1 MAKSNVSDNAPLSRF
16 GVLVAQLESIVAS
29 ASQKNPD
36 PLLCF
41 EILSDLISAL
51 DEEPKESILVW
62 QRKCEDALYSLV
74 TLGARRPVRHLASV
88 AMAKIISKGDSISIY
103 SRASSLQGF
112 LSDGKR
118 SDPQRVAGAAQC
130 LGELYRHF
138 GRKITSGLFETTVIV
153 TKLVKFNEDFVRQ
166 EAFILLHNALEGC
179 GGTAAATAYSEA
191 YRLITRFSTLDK
203 SFVVRIAA
211 ARCLKAFSNIGGPG
225 LGTSEFDTLASYCV
239 KGIEDSESSV
249 RDAFAEALGSLLALG
264 MHPEAQ
270 VQPRGKG
277 PFPPAKKLEGGLQ
290 RHLIIPFTKAV
301 GSRARNKRFGL
312 ALSWVFFLQ
321 AIRIKY
327 LDPDSELQDY
337 SLHVIDMLRGDSS
350 IDAHALACVL
360 YILRV
365 GVIDQMM
372 EPSQRSF
379 SVFLGKQ
386 LQSSDASP
394 SMKIVALRALSYTLK
409 TLGEVPNE
417 FREFFDDTV
426 GAALSHFLDLVR
438 VEAALTLRALAE
450 VDPTCVGGLTSYAVT
465 TVNALRESLSFEKGG
480 KLMNDLASLHGQ
492 AATLAALVSISPG
505 LSLGYPAR
513 LPRSV
518 LEVSKKMLTESR
530 RNITV
535 SSSEKEAG
543 WLLLSSLLNSMPKE
557 EFGDQDFDIL
567 ILWTDVFTGNPEQ
580 LIKQPTVLKS
590 TLSVLSAAIDALT
603 AFVRRFVSYDDGI
616 LLQPV
621 LANLRSA
628 LSYVSAMANK
638 RLPDVKT
645 LVDILIIRILIAYQS
660 IPDPLAY
667 KSEHQQILQLC
678 TAPYRDPSGFEES
691 SCLKALL
698 DKRDAWLGPWIPG
711 RDCFEDELRYFQG
724 GEDGLAPSVWES
736 KVSSFP
742 LPETVKKTLV
752 NQMVVCFGIMFA
764 SQDSNGMLSLLL
776 VIQQCM
782 KAGKKQQWRTASL
795 TNICAGLLAG
805 LKALHTLRPQQL
817 GTEVLSTG
825 QAIFQSILTEGE
837 ICASQRRA
845 ACEGLGLLARLGN
858 DIFTARM
865 TRVLLGDL
873 SGITDPNYGGSIAL
887 ALGCIHHSAGGMA
900 LSTLVPATVSSVS
913 SLAKSPVLGLKIWAL
928 HGLLLTIEAAGLSFV
943 SHVQAALGLALDILL
958 TEESG
963 WIDLS
968 QAIGRLINAIVAVL
982 GPELSPGSIL
992 FSRCKSVIAE
1002 ISSWQEIPTLLE
1014 SVCFTQQLILFAPQ
1028 AVSVHSHVK
1037 NLLLTL
1043 ASRQPIIRRLSV
1055 STLRHLIE
1063 KDPVSVIDE
1072 QIEGNLF
1079 QMLDEETDSEIGNL
1093 IRSTLT
1099 RLLYATCPSR
1109 PSRWMSI
1116 CRNMALAASAGRS
1129 AETNSSENDPA
1140 NTENLGN
1147 DDEDMVS
1154 NSSGKSLRANPD
1166 KDKTLRYRTR
1176 IFAAEC
1182 LSLLP
1187 EAVGKDAAHFDLS
1200 LARKLASNRQSSGDW
1215 LVLQLQELISLAYQI
1230 STIQFENMRPI
1241 GVGLLGS
1248 ILEKFKLV
1256 ADPELPGHLLLEQYQ
1271 AQLVSA
1277 VRTALDA
1284 YSGPVLLEAGLQ
1296 LATKIMTS
1304 GIISSDQVAVK
1315 RIFSLLSR
1323 PLNEFNELYYPSFA
1337 EWVTSKI
1344 KIRLLAAHASL
1355 KCYIFTFLRKHHG
1368 EVPVEF
1374 EALLPLFSKSS
1385 DLLGRYWI
1393 QVLRGYSYVCVCQNL
1408 KRSYSFL
1415 DEIPSHTVSRRL
1427 QPCLEEAWPVI
1438 LQALVLDA
1446 IPVNH
1451 SVEGFSDSSLI
1462 SKHRMV
1468 TLEVADYQFLW
1479 GFAVLVLFQGM
1490 HPVSDTQV
1498 IPFGSSKI
1506 KYSRDS
1512 SIKESSF
1519 QGLKLYEIALPIFQ
1533 SLCAERFFTSG
1544 FLSIDLCQEVLQVF
1558 SFSFHMDSSWDI
1570 LAISVVQ
1577 QISQNCPKEFFESE
1591 QFAYSTIELCLGYL
1605 FKILHRHNEI
1615 SPDDDIWDS
1624 LLSPLFISIKT
1635 LVTRFELKYRL
1646 NSAPLAFLL
1655 SGYKCIRQ
1663 VPTDAYLPKA
1673 LEIVKSTNEL
1683 MLELTRTSSQKPS
1696 TDATNFVAD
1705 SSVPLRA
1712 IFGACLHMVDDLT
1725 KDCINGINLVDNK
1738 RSGLRKLLQLKL
1750 AFCLEQLF
1758 SLAKLAYEFDCP
1770 GDETDTNS
1778 ICIAML
1784 KSCHT
1789 SIATVV
1795 RDSNMQVQATALQV
1809 LKSLVQRYNNPEE
1822 KCFVIFFVG
1831 ELSGDIVSL
1840 MQRALLK
1847 PMNKESVVIAG
1858 ECLRLIMLLQTH
1870 SNVDEL
1876 QKGFMRLF
1884 LESILVVFS
1893 KTSDGVSQEVLELRA
1908 VAVRLVSH
1916 LAQLSSS
1923 AVHFKDVLLSLPT
1936 THRQQL
1942 QDIIR
1947 ASVSQ
1952 DSALPK
1958 PKALVPP
1965 MDIKLPAPVVATP
1978 EKAASSADIIKAE
1991 TLSTVPTPSNQ
2002 LSSVE
2007 SGMQEENDEDND
2019 DDDDDDDDWDTFQSF
2034 PASTNP
2040 EGSESKTESI
2050 AEEEPGLL
2058 GSFSFQDDKPLA
2070 KEADDQRLA
2079 SDPASDTTG
2088 EDSVDKSKVVEEETV
2103 EPSLI
2108 EEALTTEKDKTS
2120 SEDHLVE
2127 MEEESVE
2134 SKRSETENPEGSE
2147 SKTESIAEEE
2157 PGFLGSLSFQDDES
2171 NEKIHSPLAEEADDQ
2186 HLASDPASETTG
2198 EDFVDK
2204 IKVVEEETVEPSLI
2218 EEALTI
2224 EKDKTSSEDHFV
2236 GMKEESVESKSNEIE
2251 NTGIGI
2257 KLPSPEADTPA
2268 LDDTSDDLEPQQ
2280 FQKSLEDDQYKSG
2293 NERVEAGV
2301 VVSDKTTAENK
2312 SEED

>member
-1 MAKSNVSDNAPLSRF
+1 MAKNNAIDNVPLSRF
-16 GVLVAQLESIVAS
+16 DVLVAQLESIVAS

-41 EILSDLISAL
+41 EILSDLIIAI
-51 DEEPKESILVW
+51 DEEPKESLLVT

-88 AMAKIISKGDSISIY
+88 AMAKIISSGDSISIY

-112 LSDGKR
+112 LSDVKR

-166 EAFILLHNALEGC
+166 EAFILLQSALEGC

-191 YRLITRFSTLDK
+191 YRLITRFSTSEK
-203 SFVVRIAA
+203 SFVVRIAV

-225 LGTSEFDTLASYCV
+225 LGASEFDTLASYCV
-239 KGIEDSESSV
+239 KGIEDPESSV

-264 MHPEAQ
+264 MHPEVH

-290 RHLIIPFTKAV
+290 RHLILPFTKAI
-301 GSRARNKRFGL
+301 GSRAKNTRFGL

-321 AIRIKY
+321 ANRIRY
-327 LDPDSELQDY
+327 LDSDSELQDY
-337 SLHVIDMLRGDSS
+337 SLHVMDMLRGGSS

-386 LQSSDASP
+386 LQSSNASP
-394 SMKIVALRALSYTLK
+394 SMKIVALRALSFTLK
-409 TLGEVPNE
+409 TLGEVPHE
-417 FREFFDDTV
+417 FKEFFDDTV
-426 GAALSHFLDLVR
+426 GASLSHFLDLVR

-450 VDPTCVGGLTSYAVT
+450 VDPTCVGGLTSFAVT
-465 TVNALRESLSFEKGG
+465 TLNALRESLSFEKGE
-480 KLMNDLASLHGQ
+480 KLKTDLASLHGQ

-530 RNITV
+530 RNVTV
-535 SSSEKEAG
+535 ASSEKEAG

-567 ILWTDVFTGNPEQ
+567 ILWTDVFTGNPEH
-580 LIKQPTVLKS
+580 LIKQQADLKS
-590 TLSVLSAAIDALT
+590 TLSVWSAAIDALT
-603 AFVRRFVSYDDGI
+603 AFVRRFVSCNDGI

-628 LSYVSAMANK
+628 LSSVSTMANK
-638 RLPDVKT
+638 RFSDVKT
-645 LVDILIIRILIAYQS
+645 LVDTLIIRILIAYQS

-667 KSEHQQILQLC
+667 KSEHQKIIQLC
-678 TAPYRDPSGFEES
+678 TTPYRDPSGCEES

-711 RDCFEDELRYFQG
+711 RDWFEDELRYFQG

-752 NQMVVCFGIMFA
+752 NQMVLCFGIMFA
-764 SQDSNGMLSLLL
+764 SQDSQGMLSLLS

-782 KAGKKQQWRTASL
+782 KAGKKQHWRTASL

-805 LKALHTLRPQQL
+805 LKALYALRPQQL
-817 GTEVLSTG
+817 TTEVLSSG
-825 QAIFQSILTEGE
+825 QTIFQNILTEGD

-865 TRVLLGDL
+865 TRGLLGDL

-900 LSTLVPATVSSVS
+900 LSSLVPATVSSVS
-913 SLAKSPVLGLKIWAL
+913 SLAKTSVLGLKIWAL

-968 QAIGRLINAIVAVL
+968 QGIGRLINAIVAVL

-1028 AVSVHSHVK
+1028 AVSVHLHVK
-1037 NLLLTL
+1037 NLLMTL

-1072 QIEGNLF
+1072 QIEDNLF

-1093 IRSTLT
+1093 IRSTLI

-1129 AETNSSENDPA
+1129 AETNIAENDLA
-1140 NTENLGN
+1140 NTGENLGD

-1154 NSSGKSLRANPD
+1154 SSTGKSRRTNPD

-1176 IFAAEC
+1176 VFAAEC

-1187 EAVGKDAAHFDLS
+1187 EAVGNDAAHFDIL
-1200 LARKLASNRQSSGDW
+1200 LARKLAADRQSSGDW

-1230 STIQFENMRPI
+1230 STIQFENMRPV
-1241 GVGLLGS
+1241 GVGLLS
-1248 ILEKFKLV
+1248 TILEKFKLV

-1284 YSGPVLLEAGLQ
+1284 NSGPALLEAGLQ

-1323 PLNEFNELYYPSFA
+1323 PLTDFNELYYPSFA

-1393 QVLRGYSYVCVCQNL
+1393 QVLRGYSYGCLCQNL
-1408 KRSYSFL
+1408 KRSQCSFL
-1415 DEIPSHTVSRRL
+1415 DEIPPHTVSRRL

-1446 IPVNH
+1446 MPVYH
-1451 SVEGFSDSSLI
+1451 SVEEFSDSSLI
-1462 SKHRMV
+1462 SRHRMV
-1468 TLEVADYQFLW
+1468 TLEVEDYQFLW

-1490 HPVSDTQV
+1490 HPASNTQV
-1498 IPFGSSKI
+1498 IPFSSAKI
-1506 KYSRDS
+1506 KCSGDS
-1512 SIKESSF
+1512 TINESSF
-1519 QGLKLYEIALPIFQ
+1519 QGLELYEIVLPIFQ
-1533 SLCAERFFTSG
+1533 SLSAERFFTSG
-1544 FLSIDLCQEVLQVF
+1544 FVSVDLCQELLQVF
-1558 SFSFHMDSSWDI
+1558 SYSFHMDSSWDI
-1570 LAISVVQ
+1570 LAVSVVQ
-1577 QISQNCPKEFFESE
+1577 EISQNCPKDFLESE

-1615 SPDDDIWDS
+1615 SPDDDIWDN

-1635 LVTRFELKYRL
+1635 IVTRFELKHHL
-1646 NSAPLAFLL
+1646 NSASLALLL
-1655 SGYKCIRQ
+1655 SGYKCIRE
-1663 VPTDAYLPKA
+1663 VPTDAYLSKS

-1683 MLELTRTSSQKPS
+1683 LLELTRASSQKPS
-1696 TDATNFVAD
+1696 TDGTNFAAD
-1705 SSVPLRA
+1705 SSVHIRA
-1712 IFGACLHMVDDLT
+1712 IFGACLHMVGDLT
-1725 KDCINGINLVDNK
+1725 KDCINGIHLVDNK

-1750 AFCLEQLF
+1750 VFCLEQLF

-1770 GDETDTNS
+1770 VDETNTNS

-1784 KSCHT
+1784 KSCQT
-1789 SIATVV
+1789 SIAAVMK
-1795 RDSNMQVQATALQV
+1795 DSNVQVQATVLQV
-1809 LKSLVQRYNNPEE
+1809 LKSLVQRYKNPEE
-1822 KCFVIFFVG
+1822 KNFAVFFVG
-1831 ELSGDIVSL
+1831 ELVGDIVSL

-1858 ECLRLIMLLQTH
+1858 ECLRFIMLLQTH
-1870 SNVDEL
+1870 SITDEI
-1876 QKGFMRLF
+1876 QRGFMSLF
-1884 LESILVVFS
+1884 LEVVLVVFS
-1893 KTSDGVSQEVLELRA
+1893 KTSDGVSQEVLELRN

-1916 LAQLSSS
+1916 LAQLPLS
-1923 AVHFKDVLLSLPT
+1923 AVHFKEVLLSLPA

-1947 ASVSQ
+1947 ASVSK

-1958 PKALVPP
+1958 PKSLVPP
-1965 MDIKLPAPVVATP
+1965 MDIRLPAPMVATP
-1978 EKAASSADIIKAE
+1978 EKVSSTADMVKAE
-1991 TLSTVPTPSNQ
+1991 VLPTVPASFNQ
-2002 LSSVE
+2002 VSTIE
-2007 SGMQEENDEDND
+2007 SGIDEENEEYEEE
-2019 DDDDDDDDWDTFQSF
+2019 DDDDDDWDTFQSF
-2034 PASTNP
+2034 PASTNL
-2040 EGSESKTESI
+2040 EGPESKTESVP
-2050 AEEEPGLL
+2050 EEEPDLPGSSSIQDNESNTSLL
-2058 GSFSFQDDKPLA
+2058 A
-2070 KEADDQRLA
+2070 EEADDQNLA
-2079 SDPASDTTG
+2079 SDHHAADTTREDSNDKSKEVEEETVEPCFTTREDSVDKSNEVEEETVKSCFTTREDSVDTSKEVEEETVEPCFTTREDSVDKSNAVEEETVESCFTTR
-2088 EDSVDKSKVVEEETV
+2088 EDSVDKSKEVEEETV
-2103 EPSLI
+2103 EPCLI
-2108 EEALTTEKDKTS
+2108 EEALTSQNDKTLS
-2120 SEDHLVE
+2120 DEHPLE
-2127 MEEESVE
+2127 MKEQSVE
-2134 SKRSETENPEGSE
+2134 SKNLESENIGTDTKLDSTE
-2147 SKTESIAEEE
+2147 
-2157 PGFLGSLSFQDDES
+2157 LD
-2171 NEKIHSPLAEEADDQ
+2171 SPAPD
-2186 HLASDPASETTG
+2186 
-2198 EDFVDK
+2198 
-2204 IKVVEEETVEPSLI
+2204 
-2218 EEALTI
+2218 
-2224 EKDKTSSEDHFV
+2224 
-2236 GMKEESVESKSNEIE
+2236 
-2251 NTGIGI
+2251 
-2257 KLPSPEADTPA
+2257 
-2268 LDDTSDDLEPQQ
+2268 DDLEPQQ
-2280 FQKSLEDDQYKSG
+2280 IQTSVEDESSKEHVGADVIVTEQ
-2293 NERVEAGV
+2293 
-2301 VVSDKTTAENK
+2301 TMAENK

>member
-1 MAKSNVSDNAPLSRF
+1 MAKNIATDNVPLSRF

-88 AMAKIISKGDSISIY
+88 AMAKIISNGDSISIY

-112 LSDGKR
+112 LSDSKR

-166 EAFILLHNALEGC
+166 DAFILLHNALDGC

-191 YRLITRFSTLDK
+191 YRLITRFSTFDK

-211 ARCLKAFSNIGGPG
+211 ARCLKVFSNIGGPG
-225 LGTSEFDTLASYCV
+225 LGTSEFDTLASYCL

-249 RDAFAEALGSLLALG
+249 REAFAEALGSLLALG
-264 MHPEAQ
+264 MHPEAH

-290 RHLIIPFTKAV
+290 RHLVLPFTKAV
-301 GSRARNKRFGL
+301 GPRARNKRFGL

-321 AIRIKY
+321 ANRIRY
-327 LDPDSELQDY
+327 LGPDSELQDY
-337 SLHVIDMLRGDSS
+337 SLLAMDMLRGDSS

-409 TLGEVPNE
+409 TLGEVPQE

-426 GAALSHFLDLVR
+426 GAASSHFLDLVR

-465 TVNALRESLSFEKGG
+465 TINALRESLSFEKGG
-480 KLMNDLASLHGQ
+480 KLKTDLASLHGQ

-513 LPRSV
+513 LPSSV

-530 RNITV
+530 RNFTV
-535 SSSEKEAG
+535 ASSEKEAG

-580 LIKQPTVLKS
+580 LIKQHAELES
-590 TLSVLSAAIDALT
+590 TLRVWSAAVDALT
-603 AFVRRFVSYDDGI
+603 AFVRRFVSCGDGI

-645 LVDILIIRILIAYQS
+645 LVDTLIIRVLIAYQS
-660 IPDPLAY
+660 IPDALAY
-667 KSEHQQILQLC
+667 KSEHQQIIQLC

-711 RDCFEDELRYFQG
+711 RDWFEDELRYFQG
-724 GEDGLAPSVWES
+724 GEDGLPPSVWES

-752 NQMVVCFGIMFA
+752 NQMVLCFGIMFA
-764 SQDSNGMLSLLL
+764 SQDSHGMLSLLSI
-776 VIQQCM
+776 IQQCM
-782 KAGKKQQWRTASL
+782 KARKKQQWRTSSL
-795 TNICAGLLAG
+795 TNICAGLLTG
-805 LKALHTLRPQQL
+805 LKALHSLRSQQL
-817 GTEVLSTG
+817 ETEVLSTV
-825 QAIFQSILTEGE
+825 QAIFQNILKEGD

-865 TRVLLGDL
+865 TRVLLGEL
-873 SGITDPNYGGSIAL
+873 NGITDPNYGGSIAL

-913 SLAKSPVLGLKIWAL
+913 SLAKTPVLGLKIWAL

-958 TEESG
+958 GEESG

-968 QAIGRLINAIVAVL
+968 QGIGRLINAIVAVL

-1014 SVCFTQQLILFAPQ
+1014 SVRFTQQLILFAPQ

-1043 ASRQPIIRRLSV
+1043 TSRQPIIRRLSV

-1093 IRSTLT
+1093 IRSTLI

-1109 PSRWMSI
+1109 PSRWISI
-1116 CRNMALAASAGRS
+1116 CRNMALATSTGRS
-1129 AETNSSENDPA
+1129 AETNSTENDPSSA
-1140 NTENLGN
+1140 RDNLGD

-1154 NSSGKSLRANPD
+1154 RSSGKSSHANLD
-1166 KDKTLRYRTR
+1166 KDKALRYRTR
-1176 IFAAEC
+1176 DFAAEC

-1187 EAVGKDAAHFDLS
+1187 EAVGTDAAHFDLS
-1200 LARKLASNRQSSGDW
+1200 LARKLASVTQSSGDW

-1241 GVGLLGS
+1241 GVGLLS
-1248 ILEKFKLV
+1248 TILEKFKLV

-1284 YSGPVLLEAGLQ
+1284 NSGPVLLEAGLQ

-1323 PLNEFNELYYPSFA
+1323 PLNDFNELYYPSFA

-1344 KIRLLAAHASL
+1344 KIRLLTAHASL

-1393 QVLRGYSYVCVCQNL
+1393 QVLRGYSYVCLFQNP
-1408 KRSYSFL
+1408 KRSQFSIL
-1415 DEIPSHTVSRRL
+1415 DEIPPHTVSRRL
-1427 QPCLEEAWPVI
+1427 QPCLDEAWPVI

-1451 SVEGFSDSSLI
+1451 SVEEFSDRSLI
-1462 SKHRMV
+1462 SRHRMV
-1468 TLEVADYQFLW
+1468 TLEVEDYQFLW

-1490 HPVSDTQV
+1490 HPGSNTQA
-1498 IPFGSSKI
+1498 IPFGSTKI
-1506 KYSRDS
+1506 KNSGDS

-1519 QGLKLYEIALPIFQ
+1519 QGLKLHEIALPVFL
-1533 SLCAERFFTSG
+1533 SLSAERFFSSG
-1544 FLSIDLCQEVLQVF
+1544 FLSIDLCQELLQVF
-1558 SFSFHMDSSWDI
+1558 SYSFYMDSSWDI
-1570 LAISVVQ
+1570 LAVSVVQ
-1577 QISQNCPKEFFESE
+1577 QISQTCPKDFLECE
-1591 QFAYSTIELCLGYL
+1591 QFAYSTIELCLGHL
-1605 FKILHRHNEI
+1605 FKILHRHNKI
-1615 SPDDDIWDS
+1615 SPNDDDDIWDN
-1624 LLSPLFISIKT
+1624 LLSTVFISIKT
-1635 LVTRFELKYRL
+1635 LVTRFELKNRL
-1646 NSAPLAFLL
+1646 MSAPLALLL

-1673 LEIVKSTNEL
+1673 LEIAKSTNDL
-1683 MLELTRTSSQKPS
+1683 LLKLTRTSSQKPY
-1696 TDATNFVAD
+1696 TDAVDAD
-1705 SSVPLRA
+1705 SSVHLGA
-1712 IFGACLHMVDDLT
+1712 MFGACVHVVGDLT
-1725 KDCINGINLVDNK
+1725 KDCIDGIHLVDTK
-1738 RSGLRKLLQLKL
+1738 RSGLRKLLLLKL
-1750 AFCLEQLF
+1750 AFCLEQIF
-1758 SLAKLAYEFDCP
+1758 SLAKFANELHCL
-1770 GDETDTNS
+1770 GDETETDS
-1778 ICIAML
+1778 ICIAVL
-1784 KSCHT
+1784 KSCLI
-1789 SIATVV
+1789 SIAAVV
-1795 RDSNMQVQATALQV
+1795 KDSSMQVQATALQV
-1809 LKSLVQRYNNPEE
+1809 LKGLVQRYNIEE
-1822 KCFVIFFVG
+1822 KSFVIFFVG
-1831 ELSGDIVSL
+1831 ELIGDIVSL
-1840 MQRALLK
+1840 MQRAILK

-1858 ECLRLIMLLQTH
+1858 ECLRFIMLLQMN
-1870 SNVDEL
+1870 SNVDEH
-1876 QKGFMRLF
+1876 QKGFMSIF
-1884 LESILVVFS
+1884 LESVLVVFS
-1893 KTSDGVSQEVLELRA
+1893 KTSDDISQEVLELRN

-1916 LAQLSSS
+1916 LAQLPSS

-1952 DSALPK
+1952 DSSPLK
-1958 PKALVPP
+1958 PKSLVPP

-1978 EKAASSADIIKAE
+1978 EKVTSSALVVKAE
-1991 TLSTVPTPSNQ
+1991 TLSTVPTSLNQ
-2002 LSSVE
+2002 VSTVE
-2007 SGMQEENDEDND
+2007 SGIDEENDEDED
-2019 DDDDDDDDWDTFQSF
+2019 EDEDDDWDTFQSF
-2034 PASTNP
+2034 PASTNL
-2040 EGSESKTESI
+2040 EASGSKTESVTEEETGFPESSSI
-2050 AEEEPGLL
+2050 QDDESNKSPLAEE
-2058 GSFSFQDDKPLA
+2058 A
-2070 KEADDQRLA
+2070 NDQHLA
-2079 SDPASDTTG
+2079 SDRASDTK
-2088 EDSVDKSKVVEEETV
+2088 EDSVDDSEGVEEETV
-2103 EPSLI
+2103 ESSLN
-2108 EEALTTEKDKTS
+2108 EEALLTSQNDKIS
-2120 SEDHLVE
+2120 SDDHLVE
-2127 MEEESVE
+2127 
-2134 SKRSETENPEGSE
+2134 
-2147 SKTESIAEEE
+2147 
-2157 PGFLGSLSFQDDES
+2157 L
-2171 NEKIHSPLAEEADDQ
+2171 
-2186 HLASDPASETTG
+2186 
-2198 EDFVDK
+2198 
-2204 IKVVEEETVEPSLI
+2204 
-2218 EEALTI
+2218 
-2224 EKDKTSSEDHFV
+2224 
-2236 GMKEESVESKSNEIE
+2236 KEESVESRKSSEPEI
-2251 NTGIGI
+2251 IGVDT
-2257 KLPSPEADTPA
+2257 KLPLTEADSPT
-2268 LDDTSDDLEPQQ
+2268 LDDTPDDLDPQQ
-2280 FQKSLEDDQYKSG
+2280 FSKSVQDDQVGCS
-2293 NERVEAGV
+2293 NEH
-2301 VVSDKTTAENK
+2301 VVSEKTVAEKK

>member
-1 MAKSNVSDNAPLSRF
+1 MSKNNAIENVPLSRF

-51 DEEPKESILVW
+51 DEEPKESILVC

-88 AMAKIISKGDSISIY
+88 AMAKIISNGDSISIY

-138 GRKITSGLFETTVIV
+138 GRRITSGLFETTVIV

-166 EAFILLHNALEGC
+166 EAFILLHNALDGC

-225 LGTSEFDTLASYCV
+225 LGTSEFDTLASYCL

-249 RDAFAEALGSLLALG
+249 REAFAEALGSLLALG
-264 MHPEAQ
+264 MHPEAH

-277 PFPPAKKLEGGLQ
+277 SFPPAKKLEG
-290 RHLIIPFTKAV
+290 AV
-301 GSRARNKRFGL
+301 GPRARNKRFGL

-321 AIRIKY
+321 ANRIRY
-327 LDPDSELQDY
+327 LGPDSELQDY
-337 SLHVIDMLRGDSS
+337 SLLAMDMLRGDSS

-372 EPSQRSF
+372 ESSQRSF

-409 TLGEVPNE
+409 TLGEVPQE

-426 GAALSHFLDLVR
+426 GAASSHFLDLVR
-438 VEAALTLRALAE
+438 VEAALTLRTLAE

-465 TVNALRESLSFEKGG
+465 TINALRESLSFEKGG
-480 KLMNDLASLHGQ
+480 KLKTDLASLHGQ

-535 SSSEKEAG
+535 ASSEKEAG

-580 LIKQPTVLKS
+580 LIKQPAELES
-590 TLSVLSAAIDALT
+590 TLRVWSAAVDALT
-603 AFVRRFVSYDDGI
+603 AFVRRFVSCEDGI

-628 LSYVSAMANK
+628 LSYVSALANK

-645 LVDILIIRILIAYQS
+645 LVDTLIIRVLIAYQS

-667 KSEHQQILQLC
+667 KSEHQQIIQLC
-678 TAPYRDPSGFEES
+678 TAPYRDPSGFEEN

-711 RDCFEDELRYFQG
+711 RDWFEDELRYFQG

-752 NQMVVCFGIMFA
+752 NQMVLCFGIMFA
-764 SQDSNGMLSLLL
+764 SQDSRGMLSLLS

-782 KAGKKQQWRTASL
+782 KARKKQQWRTASL
-795 TNICAGLLAG
+795 SNICAGLLAG
-805 LKALHTLRPQQL
+805 LKALHALRSQQL
-817 GTEVLSTG
+817 ETEVLSTV
-825 QAIFQSILTEGE
+825 QAIFQNILTEGD

-865 TRVLLGDL
+865 TRVLLGEL
-873 SGITDPNYGGSIAL
+873 NGITDPNYGGSVAL
-887 ALGCIHHSAGGMA
+887 ALGCIHHRWSLASNLNILFIMCAGGMA

-913 SLAKSPVLGLKIWAL
+913 SLAKTPILGLKIWAL

-958 TEESG
+958 GEESG

-968 QAIGRLINAIVAVL
+968 QGIGRLINAIVAVL
-982 GPELSPGSIL
+982 GPELAPGSIL

-1014 SVCFTQQLILFAPQ
+1014 SVRFTQQLILFAPQ

-1043 ASRQPIIRRLSV
+1043 TSRQPIIRRLSV

-1093 IRSTLT
+1093 ILSTLI

-1109 PSRWMSI
+1109 PSRWISI
-1116 CRNMALAASAGRS
+1116 CRNMALATSTGRS
-1129 AETNSSENDPA
+1129 AETNSTENDPSSA
-1140 NTENLGN
+1140 RDNLGD

-1154 NSSGKSLRANPD
+1154 NSSGKSLHASPD
-1166 KDKTLRYRTR
+1166 KDKALRYRTR
-1176 IFAAEC
+1176 VFAAEC

-1187 EAVGKDAAHFDLS
+1187 EAVGQDAAHFDLS
-1200 LARKLASNRQSSGDW
+1200 LARKLASDTQSSGDW

-1241 GVGLLGS
+1241 GVGLLS
-1248 ILEKFKLV
+1248 TILEKKLSFKLV

-1284 YSGPVLLEAGLQ
+1284 NSGPVLLEAGLE

-1323 PLNEFNELYYPSFA
+1323 PLNDFNELYYPSFA

-1393 QVLRGYSYVCVCQNL
+1393 QQFSI
-1408 KRSYSFL
+1408 L
-1415 DEIPSHTVSRRL
+1415 DEIPPHTVSRRL
-1427 QPCLEEAWPVI
+1427 QPCLDEAWPVI

-1451 SVEGFSDSSLI
+1451 IVDGFSDRSLI
-1462 SKHRMV
+1462 SRHRM
-1468 TLEVADYQFLW
+1468 
-1479 GFAVLVLFQGM
+1479 GM
-1490 HPVSDTQV
+1490 HPSSNTQV
-1498 IPFGSSKI
+1498 IPFGSTKVKNSG
-1506 KYSRDS
+1506 DS

-1519 QGLKLYEIALPIFQ
+1519 QGLKLHEIALPVFL
-1533 SLCAERFFTSG
+1533 SLSAERFFTSG
-1544 FLSIDLCQEVLQVF
+1544 FLSIDLCQELLQVF
-1558 SFSFHMDSSWDI
+1558 SYSFYMDSSWDI
-1570 LAISVVQ
+1570 LAVSVVH
-1577 QISQNCPKEFFESE
+1577 QISQTCPKDFLESE

-1615 SPDDDIWDS
+1615 SPDDDDIRDN
-1624 LLSPLFISIKT
+1624 LLSTVFVSVKT
-1635 LVTRFELKYRL
+1635 LVARFELKNRL
-1646 NSAPLAFLL
+1646 MSAPLALLL

-1683 MLELTRTSSQKPS
+1683 LLKLTRTSSQKPS
-1696 TDATNFVAD
+1696 TDAVAAD
-1705 SSVPLRA
+1705 SSVHLGTM
-1712 IFGACLHMVDDLT
+1712 FGACVHMVGDLT
-1725 KDCINGINLVDNK
+1725 KDCIDGIHLVDTK

-1758 SLAKLAYEFDCP
+1758 SLAKFAYELHCP
-1770 GDETDTNS
+1770 EDETETNS
-1778 ICIAML
+1778 ICIAVL
-1784 KSCHT
+1784 KSCHI
-1789 SIATVV
+1789 SIAAVV
-1795 RDSNMQVQATALQV
+1795 KDSSVQVQATVLQV
-1809 LKSLVQRYNNPEE
+1809 LKSLVQRYNNTEE
-1822 KCFVIFFVG
+1822 KSFVSFFVG
-1831 ELSGDIVSL
+1831 ELIGDIVNL

-1858 ECLRLIMLLQTH
+1858 ECLRFIMLLQMH

-1876 QKGFMRLF
+1876 QKGFMSLF
-1884 LESILVVFS
+1884 LESVLVVFS
-1893 KTSDGVSQEVLELRA
+1893 KTSDGVSQEVLELRS

-1916 LAQLSSS
+1916 LAQLPSS
-1923 AVHFKDVLLSLPT
+1923 AVHFKDILLSLPT

-1952 DSALPK
+1952 DSSPLK
-1958 PKALVPP
+1958 PKSLVPP

-1978 EKAASSADIIKAE
+1978 EKVTSSAVVAKSE
-1991 TLSTVPTPSNQ
+1991 TLSTVPTSLNEV
-2002 LSSVE
+2002 STVE
-2007 SGMQEENDEDND
+2007 SGTEEENDDE
-2019 DDDDDDDDWDTFQSF
+2019 DDDDDDDWDTFQSF

-2040 EGSESKTESI
+2040 EGSGSKTESVTEEETDLPVSSSIQDDESKKSPI
-2050 AEEEPGLL
+2050 AEEP
-2058 GSFSFQDDKPLA
+2058 
-2070 KEADDQRLA
+2070 DDQHLA
-2079 SDPASDTTG
+2079 SEPTADTTK
-2088 EDSVDKSKVVEEETV
+2088 EDSVDDSKVVGEETV
-2103 EPSLI
+2103 ESSLI
-2108 EEALTTEKDKTS
+2108 EEALLTS
-2120 SEDHLVE
+2120 QNDEISSDDHLVE
-2127 MEEESVE
+2127 V
-2134 SKRSETENPEGSE
+2134 
-2147 SKTESIAEEE
+2147 
-2157 PGFLGSLSFQDDES
+2157 
-2171 NEKIHSPLAEEADDQ
+2171 
-2186 HLASDPASETTG
+2186 
-2198 EDFVDK
+2198 
-2204 IKVVEEETVEPSLI
+2204 
-2218 EEALTI
+2218 
-2224 EKDKTSSEDHFV
+2224 
-2236 GMKEESVESKSNEIE
+2236 KEESVESSSEPEI
-2251 NTGIGI
+2251 IGVDT
-2257 KLPSPEADTPA
+2257 KLPSTEADSQA
-2268 LDDTSDDLEPQQ
+2268 LDDTSDDLDPQHLE
-2280 FQKSLEDDQYKSG
+2280 KSVQDDQVKCS
-2293 NERVEAGV
+2293 NEH
-2301 VVSDKTTAENK
+2301 VVSEKTVAENK

>member
-1 MAKSNVSDNAPLSRF
+1 
-16 GVLVAQLESIVAS
+16 
-29 ASQKNPD
+29 
-36 PLLCF
+36 
-41 EILSDLISAL
+41 
-51 DEEPKESILVW
+51 
-62 QRKCEDALYSLV
+62 
-74 TLGARRPVRHLASV
+74 
-88 AMAKIISKGDSISIY
+88 MAKIISNGDSISIY

-138 GRKITSGLFETTVIV
+138 GKKITSGLFETTSIV

-264 MHPEAQ
+264 MHPEAH

-290 RHLIIPFTKAV
+290 RHLILPFTKAV
-301 GSRARNKRFGL
+301 GSRAKNTRFGL

-321 AIRIKY
+321 AIRIRY
-327 LDPDSELQDY
+327 LDSDSELQDY
-337 SLHVIDMLRGDSS
+337 SLPIMDMLRGDSS

-386 LQSSDASP
+386 LQSSNASP

-409 TLGEVPNE
+409 TLGEVPHE
-417 FREFFDDTV
+417 FKEFFDDTV

-450 VDPTCVGGLTSYAVT
+450 VDPTCVGGLTSFAVT
-465 TVNALRESLSFEKGG
+465 TLNALRESLSFEKGD
-480 KLMNDLASLHGQ
+480 KLKTDLASLHGQ

-530 RNITV
+530 RNVTV
-535 SSSEKEAG
+535 ASSEKEAG

-567 ILWTDVFTGNPEQ
+567 ILWTDVFAGNPEH
-580 LIKQPTVLKS
+580 LIKQQAELKS
-590 TLSVLSAAIDALT
+590 MLSVWSAAIDALT
-603 AFVRRFVSYDDGI
+603 AFVRRFVSCNDGI

-628 LSYVSAMANK
+628 LSCVSTMANK
-638 RLPDVKT
+638 RFSDVKT

-667 KSEHQQILQLC
+667 KSEHQQIIQLC
-678 TAPYRDPSGFEES
+678 TTPYRDPSGFEES
-691 SCLKALL
+691 SCLKSLL

-711 RDCFEDELRYFQG
+711 RDWFEDELRYFQG

-752 NQMVVCFGIMFA
+752 NQMVLCFGIMFA
-764 SQDSNGMLSLLL
+764 SQDSQGMLSLLS
-776 VIQQCM
+776 VIQQCL

-805 LKALHTLRPQQL
+805 LKALHALRPQQL
-817 GTEVLSTG
+817 TTEVLSSG
-825 QAIFQSILTEGE
+825 QAIFQNILTEGD

-873 SGITDPNYGGSIAL
+873 SGVTDPNYGGSIAL

-900 LSTLVPATVSSVS
+900 LSSLVPATVNSVS
-913 SLAKSPVLGLKIWAL
+913 SLTKTSVLGLKIWAL

-968 QAIGRLINAIVAVL
+968 QGIGRLINAIVAVL

-1028 AVSVHSHVK
+1028 AVSVHIHVK
-1037 NLLLTL
+1037 NLLMTL

-1055 STLRHLIE
+1055 STLRHLVE

-1072 QIEGNLF
+1072 QIEDNLF

-1093 IRSTLT
+1093 IRSTLI

-1109 PSRWMSI
+1109 PSRWMLI

-1129 AETNSSENDPA
+1129 AETSIAENDPA
-1140 NTENLGN
+1140 YTRENLGD

-1154 NSSGKSLRANPD
+1154 SSSGKSIRANPD

-1176 IFAAEC
+1176 VFAAEC

-1187 EAVGKDAAHFDLS
+1187 EAVGNDAAHFDIL
-1200 LARKLASNRQSSGDW
+1200 LARNLASNRQSSGDW

-1241 GVGLLGS
+1241 GVGLLS
-1248 ILEKFKLV
+1248 TILEKFKLV

-1271 AQLVSA
+1271 AQLLSA

-1284 YSGPVLLEAGLQ
+1284 NSGPVLLEAGLQ

-1304 GIISSDQVAVK
+1304 GIIRSDQVAVK

-1323 PLNEFNELYYPSFA
+1323 PLNDFNELYYPSFA

-1374 EALLPLFSKSS
+1374 EALLPMFSKSS

-1393 QVLRGYSYVCVCQNL
+1393 QVLKGYSYVCLYQNL
-1408 KRSYSFL
+1408 KKSCSFL
-1415 DEIPSHTVSRRL
+1415 DEIPPHTVSRRL

-1451 SVEGFSDSSLI
+1451 SVEEFSDRSLI
-1462 SKHRMV
+1462 STHRMV
-1468 TLEVADYQFLW
+1468 TLEAEDFQFLW

-1490 HPVSDTQV
+1490 HPASSMQV
-1498 IPFGSSKI
+1498 IPFSSAKI
-1506 KYSRDS
+1506 KSSGDS
-1512 SIKESSF
+1512 SINESSF
-1519 QGLKLYEIALPIFQ
+1519 QGLKLYEIALPVFQ
-1533 SLCAERFFTSG
+1533 SLSAGRFFSSG
-1544 FLSIDLCQEVLQVF
+1544 FLSIDLCQELLQVL
-1558 SFSFHMDSSWDI
+1558 SYSFHMDSSWDI
-1570 LAISVVQ
+1570 LAVSVVQQLVGTKIYYSAVGEIISYPCFCYPAIGISPDIMTIYALRVRKDASSDEVYFFQ
-1577 QISQNCPKEFFESE
+1577 QISQNCPKDFLESE
-1591 QFAYSTIELCLGYL
+1591 EFAYSTIELCLGYL

-1615 SPDDDIWDS
+1615 SPDDGIWDNM
-1624 LLSPLFISIKT
+1624 LSPLFISIKT
-1635 LVTRFELKYRL
+1635 LVKRFELKHRL

-1673 LEIVKSTNEL
+1673 LEIVKSTNDL
-1683 MLELTRTSSQKPS
+1683 LLELTRASSQKPY
-1696 TDATNFVAD
+1696 TDGTNFAAD
-1705 SSVPLRA
+1705 SGFHLRA
-1712 IFGACLHMVDDLT
+1712 IFGACLHMVGDLT
-1725 KDCINGINLVDNK
+1725 RDCINGIQLVDSK

-1750 AFCLEQLF
+1750 VFCLEQLF

-1770 GDETDTNS
+1770 VDETNTNS
-1778 ICIAML
+1778 ICIVML
-1784 KSCHT
+1784 KSCQI
-1789 SIATVV
+1789 SIAAVV
-1795 RDSNMQVQATALQV
+1795 KDSNVQVQATVLQV

-1822 KCFVIFFVG
+1822 KSFVILFVG
-1831 ELSGDIVSL
+1831 ELIGDIVSL

-1847 PMNKESVVIAG
+1847 PVNTESVVIAG
-1858 ECLRLIMLLQTH
+1858 ECLRFIMLLQTH
-1870 SNVDEL
+1870 SITDEL
-1876 QKGFMRLF
+1876 QKGFMSLF
-1884 LESILVVFS
+1884 LEVVLVVFS
-1893 KTSDGVSQEVLELRA
+1893 KTSDGVSQEVLELRN

-1916 LAQLSSS
+1916 LAQLPSS
-1923 AVHFKDVLLSLPT
+1923 AVHFKDVLLSLPV

-1947 ASVSQ
+1947 ASVSK
-1952 DSALPK
+1952 DSALAK
-1958 PKALVPP
+1958 PKSLVPA

-1978 EKAASSADIIKAE
+1978 EKVTSTANMVKEEA
-1991 TLSTVPTPSNQ
+1991 LSTMPTSFN
-2002 LSSVE
+2002 
-2007 SGMQEENDEDND
+2007 
-2019 DDDDDDDDWDTFQSF
+2019 QSF
-2034 PASTNP
+2034 PASTNL
-2040 EGSESKTESI
+2040 EGSESKTESV
-2050 AEEEPGLL
+2050 AEEEPDLPGR
-2058 GSFSFQDDKPLA
+2058 SSIQDDESNA
-2070 KEADDQRLA
+2070 EETDDQHLA
-2079 SDPASDTTG
+2079 SDHATDITR
-2088 EDSVDKSKVVEEETV
+2088 EDSNDKSKEVVEEETV
-2103 EPSLI
+2103 EPCF
-2108 EEALTTEKDKTS
+2108 TTR
-2120 SEDHLVE
+2120 ED
-2127 MEEESVE
+2127 S
-2134 SKRSETENPEGSE
+2134 
-2147 SKTESIAEEE
+2147 
-2157 PGFLGSLSFQDDES
+2157 
-2171 NEKIHSPLAEEADDQ
+2171 
-2186 HLASDPASETTG
+2186 
-2198 EDFVDK
+2198 VDK
-2204 IKVVEEETVEPSLI
+2204 SKEVEEETVKPCLI
-2218 EEALTI
+2218 EDALTSQN
-2224 EKDKTSSEDHFV
+2224 DKTSSGDHPV
-2236 GMKEESVESKSNEIE
+2236 EINEQSVESKNLESE
-2251 NTGIGI
+2251 NIGTDI
-2257 KLPSPEADTPA
+2257 KLASTEVESPA
-2268 LDDTSDDLEPQQ
+2268 LDDLEPQQ
-2280 FQKSLEDDQYKSG
+2280 IQKSPEDESSKEHVGADVIVTEETIAEYKSD
-2293 NERVEAGV
+2293 V
-2301 VVSDKTTAENK
+2301 DYI
-2312 SEED
+2312 

>member
-1 MAKSNVSDNAPLSRF
+1 MAKSNVSDNVPLSRF

-29 ASQKNPD
+29 ASQKSPD

-51 DEEPKESILVW
+51 DEEPKDSILVW
-62 QRKCEDALYSLV
+62 QRKCEDALYAIV

-88 AMAKIISKGDSISIY
+88 AMAKIISYGDSISIY

-191 YRLITRFSTLDK
+191 YRLITKFSTLDK

-225 LGTSEFDTLASYCV
+225 LGTSEFDTLASYCI

-249 RDAFAEALGSLLALG
+249 RDAFAEALGSLVALG
-264 MHPEAQ
+264 MHPEAH

-290 RHLIIPFTKAV
+290 RHLILPFTKV
-301 GSRARNKRFGL
+301 GSRTRNKRFGL

-321 AIRIKY
+321 AIRIRY
-327 LDPDSELQDY
+327 LDQDTELQEY
-337 SLHVIDMLRGDSS
+337 SLHVMDMLRGDSS

-365 GVIDQMM
+365 GVIDQMT

-409 TLGEVPNE
+409 TLGEVPHE

-465 TVNALRESLSFEKGG
+465 TVNALRESLSFEKGE
-480 KLMNDLASLHGQ
+480 KLQTDLASLHGQ

-535 SSSEKEAG
+535 ASSEKEAG

-567 ILWTDVFTGNPEQ
+567 ILWANVFTGNPEH
-580 LIKQPTVLKS
+580 LIKQHADLKS
-590 TLSVLSAAIDALT
+590 TLSLWSAAIDALT
-603 AFVRRFVSYDDGI
+603 AFVRRFVSCDNGI
-616 LLQPV
+616 LLEPV

-628 LSYVSAMANK
+628 LSYVSALANK
-638 RLPDVKT
+638 RLSDVNT

-667 KSEHQQILQLC
+667 KSEHQQIIQLC
-678 TAPYRDPSGFEES
+678 TAPYRDPSGIEES

-711 RDCFEDELRYFQG
+711 RDWFEDELRYFQG
-724 GEDGLAPSVWES
+724 GENGLAPSVWES

-752 NQMVVCFGIMFA
+752 NQMVLCFGIMFA
-764 SQDSNGMLSLLL
+764 SQDSHGMLSLLS

-805 LKALHTLRPQQL
+805 LKALHALRPQQL

-825 QAIFQSILTEGE
+825 QAIFQSILTEGD

-913 SLAKSPVLGLKIWAL
+913 SLAKTPVLGLKIWAL

-968 QAIGRLINAIVAVL
+968 QGIGRLINAIVAVL

-992 FSRCKSVIAE
+992 FSRCKSVVAE

-1072 QIEGNLF
+1072 QIEDNLF

-1093 IRSTLT
+1093 IRSTLI

-1129 AETNSSENDPA
+1129 AETNSIENDPA
-1140 NTENLGN
+1140 NTRENLGD

-1154 NSSGKSLRANPD
+1154 SSSGKSSRVNPD
-1166 KDKTLRYRTR
+1166 KEKTLRYRTR
-1176 IFAAEC
+1176 VFAAEC

-1187 EAVGKDAAHFDLS
+1187 EAVGEDAAHFDLS
-1200 LARKLASNRQSSGDW
+1200 LARKLASDRWNSGDW

-1241 GVGLLGS
+1241 GVGLLS
-1248 ILEKFKLV
+1248 TILEKFKL
-1256 ADPELPGHLLLEQYQ
+1256 ATDPELPGHLLLEQYQ

-1284 YSGPVLLEAGLQ
+1284 HSGPVLLEAGLQ

-1323 PLNEFNELYYPSFA
+1323 PLNDFNELYYPSFA

-1355 KCYIFTFLRKHHG
+1355 KCYIFTILRKHHD

-1393 QVLRGYSYVCVCQNL
+1393 QVLKGYSYFCLCQNF
-1408 KRSYSFL
+1408 KRNCSFL
-1415 DEIPSHTVSRRL
+1415 DEIPPHTVSRRL

-1451 SVEGFSDSSLI
+1451 SVEGFSDRSLI

-1468 TLEVADYQFLW
+1468 TLEAEDYQFLW
-1479 GFAVLVLFQGM
+1479 GFTVLVLFQGM
-1490 HPVSDTQV
+1490 HPVSNAHV
-1498 IPFGSSKI
+1498 IPFGSAVI
-1506 KYSRDS
+1506 KYSGDS

-1519 QGLKLYEIALPIFQ
+1519 EGPKLYEIALPVFQ
-1533 SLCAERFFTSG
+1533 SLSAERYFTSG
-1544 FLSIDLCQEVLQVF
+1544 FLSIDLCQELLQVF
-1558 SFSFHMDSSWDI
+1558 SYCFHMDSSWDVR
-1570 LAISVVQ
+1570 AVYVVQ
-1577 QISQNCPKEFFESE
+1577 QILLNCPKDFLESE

-1615 SPDDDIWDS
+1615 SPDDDIWDN
-1624 LLSPLFISIKT
+1624 LLSPLFIAIKT
-1635 LVTRFELKYRL
+1635 LVTRFELKYHFK
-1646 NSAPLAFLL
+1646 SAALAFLL

-1683 MLELTRTSSQKPS
+1683 LLELTRTSSQKPS
-1696 TDATNFVAD
+1696 TDATNFAAD
-1705 SSVPLRA
+1705 SSSIHLRA
-1712 IFGACLHMVDDLT
+1712 IFGACLHMVGDLT
-1725 KDCINGINLVDNK
+1725 KDCINGIHLVDNK

-1778 ICIAML
+1778 LCIAIL
-1784 KSCHT
+1784 KSCHII
-1789 SIATVV
+1789 IAAVV
-1795 RDSNMQVQATALQV
+1795 KDSNMQVQATALQV

-1822 KCFVIFFVG
+1822 KGFVIFFVG
-1831 ELSGDIVSL
+1831 ELIGDIVSL

-1858 ECLRLIMLLQTH
+1858 ECLRFIMLLQTH
-1870 SNVDEL
+1870 SNTDEL
-1876 QKGFMRLF
+1876 QRGFMSLF
-1884 LESILVVFS
+1884 LESVLVVFS
-1893 KTSDGVSQEVLELRA
+1893 KTSDGVSQEVLELRN
-1908 VAVRLVSH
+1908 VSVRLVSH
-1916 LAQLSSS
+1916 LAQLPSS
-1923 AVHFKDVLLSLPT
+1923 AVHFKDVLLSLPA

-1952 DSALPK
+1952 DSALLK
-1958 PKALVPP
+1958 PKSLVPP

-1978 EKAASSADIIKAE
+1978 VKVTSSVDMIKAE
-1991 TLSTVPTPSNQ
+1991 TLSTVPTS
-2002 LSSVE
+2002 LSQASTVE
-2007 SGMQEENDEDND
+2007 SGNNDENDKEEEDD
-2019 DDDDDDDDWDTFQSF
+2019 EDDDDDDDWDTFQSF
-2034 PASTNP
+2034 PASTNL
-2040 EGSESKTESI
+2040 EGSDSKTESI
-2050 AEEEPGLL
+2050 AEEEP
-2058 GSFSFQDDKPLA
+2058 SF
-2070 KEADDQRLA
+2070 
-2079 SDPASDTTG
+2079 TG
-2088 EDSVDKSKVVEEETV
+2088 
-2103 EPSLI
+2103 
-2108 EEALTTEKDKTS
+2108 TS
-2120 SEDHLVE
+2120 S
-2127 MEEESVE
+2127 
-2134 SKRSETENPEGSE
+2134 
-2147 SKTESIAEEE
+2147 I
-2157 PGFLGSLSFQDDES
+2157 QDDES
-2171 NEKIHSPLAEEADDQ
+2171 NETYNSLLAEEADDQ
-2186 HLASDPASETTG
+2186 HIASDRAADTTTG
-2198 EDFVDK
+2198 ECTVDK
-2204 IKVVEEETVEPSLI
+2204 SKGVVEVEEEIVEPGLI
-2218 EEALTI
+2218 VEALTNQN
-2224 EKDKTSSEDHFV
+2224 EKTSSDDHLV
-2236 GMKEESVESKSNEIE
+2236 EMDEESVESKSSKSE
-2251 NTGIGI
+2251 NTGIDI
-2257 KLPSPEADTPA
+2257 KLPSNEADSPA
-2268 LDDTSDDLEPQQ
+2268 PDDTSADLEPQQ
-2280 FQKSLEDDQYKSG
+2280 FQKSDEDDQVKCS
-2293 NERVEAGV
+2293 NEHVGADV
-2301 VVSDKTTAENK
+2301 VDKAMAENR
-2312 SEED
+2312 SEEY

>member
-1 MAKSNVSDNAPLSRF
+1 MSKNNAIENVPLSRF

-51 DEEPKESILVW
+51 DEEPKESILVC

-88 AMAKIISKGDSISIY
+88 AMAKIISNGDSISIY

-138 GRKITSGLFETTVIV
+138 GRRITSGLFETTVIV

-166 EAFILLHNALEGC
+166 EAFILLHNALDGC

-211 ARCLKAFSNIGGPG
+211 ARCLRAFSNIGGPG
-225 LGTSEFDTLASYCV
+225 LGTSEFDTLASYCL

-249 RDAFAEALGSLLALG
+249 REAFAEALGSLLALG
-264 MHPEAQ
+264 MHPEAH

-290 RHLIIPFTKAV
+290 RHLILPFTKAV
-301 GSRARNKRFGL
+301 GPRARNKRFGL

-321 AIRIKY
+321 ANRIRY
-327 LDPDSELQDY
+327 LGPDSELQDY
-337 SLHVIDMLRGDSS
+337 SLLVMDMLRGDSS

-372 EPSQRSF
+372 ESSQRSF

-409 TLGEVPNE
+409 TLGEVPQE

-426 GAALSHFLDLVR
+426 GAASSHFLDLVR

-465 TVNALRESLSFEKGG
+465 TINALRESLSFEKGG
-480 KLMNDLASLHGQ
+480 KLKTDLASLHGQ

-505 LSLGYPAR
+505 LSLGYPAK

-535 SSSEKEAG
+535 ASSEKEAG

-580 LIKQPTVLKS
+580 LIKQPAELES
-590 TLSVLSAAIDALT
+590 TLRVWSAAVDALT
-603 AFVRRFVSYDDGI
+603 AFVRRFVSCEDGI

-645 LVDILIIRILIAYQS
+645 LVDTLIIRVLIAYQS

-667 KSEHQQILQLC
+667 KSEHQQIIQLC
-678 TAPYRDPSGFEES
+678 TAPYRDPSGFEEN

-711 RDCFEDELRYFQG
+711 RDWFEDELRYFQG

-752 NQMVVCFGIMFA
+752 NQMVLCFGIMFA
-764 SQDSNGMLSLLL
+764 SQDSRGMLSLLS

-782 KAGKKQQWRTASL
+782 KARKKQQWRTASL

-805 LKALHTLRPQQL
+805 LKALHALRSQQL
-817 GTEVLSTG
+817 ETEVLSTV
-825 QAIFQSILTEGE
+825 QAIFQNILTEGD

-865 TRVLLGDL
+865 TRVLLGEL
-873 SGITDPNYGGSIAL
+873 NGITDPNYGGSVAL

-913 SLAKSPVLGLKIWAL
+913 SLAKTPVLGLKIWAL

-958 TEESG
+958 GEESG

-968 QAIGRLINAIVAVL
+968 QGIGRLINAIVAVL
-982 GPELSPGSIL
+982 GPELAPGSIL

-1014 SVCFTQQLILFAPQ
+1014 SVRFTQQLILFAPQ

-1043 ASRQPIIRRLSV
+1043 TSRQPIIRRLSV

-1093 IRSTLT
+1093 ILSTLI

-1109 PSRWMSI
+1109 PSRWISI
-1116 CRNMALAASAGRS
+1116 CRNMALATSTGRS
-1129 AETNSSENDPA
+1129 AETNSTENDPSSA
-1140 NTENLGN
+1140 RDNLGD

-1154 NSSGKSLRANPD
+1154 NSSGKSLHASPD
-1166 KDKTLRYRTR
+1166 KDKALRYRTR
-1176 IFAAEC
+1176 VFAAEC

-1187 EAVGKDAAHFDLS
+1187 EAVGQDAAHFDLS
-1200 LARKLASNRQSSGDW
+1200 LARKLASDTQSSGDW

-1230 STIQFENMRPI
+1230 STIQFENMRPV
-1241 GVGLLGS
+1241 GVGLLS
-1248 ILEKFKLV
+1248 TILEKFKLV

-1284 YSGPVLLEAGLQ
+1284 NSGPVLLEAGLE

-1323 PLNEFNELYYPSFA
+1323 PLNDFNELYYPSFA

-1385 DLLGRYWI
+1385 DVLGKYWI
-1393 QVLRGYSYVCVCQNL
+1393 QVLRGYSYVCLFQNP
-1408 KRSYSFL
+1408 KRSFSIL
-1415 DEIPSHTVSRRL
+1415 DEIPPHTVSRRL
-1427 QPCLEEAWPVI
+1427 QPCLDEAWPVI

-1451 SVEGFSDSSLI
+1451 IVDGFSDRSLI
-1462 SKHRMV
+1462 SRHRMV
-1468 TLEVADYQFLW
+1468 TLEVEDYQFLW

-1490 HPVSDTQV
+1490 HPSSNTQV
-1498 IPFGSSKI
+1498 IPFGSTKV
-1506 KYSRDS
+1506 KNNGDS

-1519 QGLKLYEIALPIFQ
+1519 QGLKLHEIALPVFL
-1533 SLCAERFFTSG
+1533 SLSAERFFTSG
-1544 FLSIDLCQEVLQVF
+1544 FLSIDLCQELLQVF
-1558 SFSFHMDSSWDI
+1558 SYSFYMDSSWDI
-1570 LAISVVQ
+1570 LAVSVVH
-1577 QISQNCPKEFFESE
+1577 QISQTCPKDFLESE

-1615 SPDDDIWDS
+1615 SPDDDDIRDN
-1624 LLSPLFISIKT
+1624 LLSTVFVSVKT
-1635 LVTRFELKYRL
+1635 LVTRFELKNRL
-1646 NSAPLAFLL
+1646 MSAPLALLL

-1683 MLELTRTSSQKPS
+1683 LLKLTRTSSQKPS
-1696 TDATNFVAD
+1696 TDAVAAD
-1705 SSVPLRA
+1705 SSVHLGA
-1712 IFGACLHMVDDLT
+1712 MFGACVHMVGDLT
-1725 KDCINGINLVDNK
+1725 KDCIDGIHLVDTK

-1758 SLAKLAYEFDCP
+1758 SLAKFAYELHCP
-1770 GDETDTNS
+1770 EDETETNS
-1778 ICIAML
+1778 ICIAVL
-1784 KSCHT
+1784 KSCHI
-1789 SIATVV
+1789 SIAAVV
-1795 RDSNMQVQATALQV
+1795 KDSSVQVQATALQV
-1809 LKSLVQRYNNPEE
+1809 LKSLVQRYNNTEE
-1822 KCFVIFFVG
+1822 KSFVSFFVG
-1831 ELSGDIVSL
+1831 ELIGDIVNL
-1840 MQRALLK
+1840 MQRALLVK

-1858 ECLRLIMLLQTH
+1858 ECLRLIMLLQMH

-1876 QKGFMRLF
+1876 QKGFMSLF
-1884 LESILVVFS
+1884 LESVLVVFS
-1893 KTSDGVSQEVLELRA
+1893 KTSDGVSQEVLELRS

-1916 LAQLSSS
+1916 LAQLPSS
-1923 AVHFKDVLLSLPT
+1923 AVHFKDILLSLPT

-1952 DSALPK
+1952 DSSPLK
-1958 PKALVPP
+1958 PKSLVPP

-1978 EKAASSADIIKAE
+1978 EKVTSSAVVAKSE
-1991 TLSTVPTPSNQ
+1991 TLSTVPTSLNEV
-2002 LSSVE
+2002 STVE
-2007 SGMQEENDEDND
+2007 SGTEEENDDE
-2019 DDDDDDDDWDTFQSF
+2019 DDDDDWDTFQSF

-2040 EGSESKTESI
+2040 EGSGSKTESVTEEETDLPVSSSIQDDESKKSPI
-2050 AEEEPGLL
+2050 AEEP
-2058 GSFSFQDDKPLA
+2058 
-2070 KEADDQRLA
+2070 DDQHLA
-2079 SDPASDTTG
+2079 SEPTADTTK
-2088 EDSVDKSKVVEEETV
+2088 EDSVDDSKVVEEETV
-2103 EPSLI
+2103 ESSLI
-2108 EEALTTEKDKTS
+2108 EEALLTS
-2120 SEDHLVE
+2120 QNDEISSDDHLVE
-2127 MEEESVE
+2127 V
-2134 SKRSETENPEGSE
+2134 
-2147 SKTESIAEEE
+2147 
-2157 PGFLGSLSFQDDES
+2157 
-2171 NEKIHSPLAEEADDQ
+2171 
-2186 HLASDPASETTG
+2186 
-2198 EDFVDK
+2198 
-2204 IKVVEEETVEPSLI
+2204 
-2218 EEALTI
+2218 
-2224 EKDKTSSEDHFV
+2224 
-2236 GMKEESVESKSNEIE
+2236 KEESVESSSEPEI
-2251 NTGIGI
+2251 IGVDT
-2257 KLPSPEADTPA
+2257 KLPSTEADSQA
-2268 LDDTSDDLEPQQ
+2268 LDDTSDDLDPQH
-2280 FQKSLEDDQYKSG
+2280 LEKPVQDDQVKCS
-2293 NERVEAGV
+2293 NEH
-2301 VVSDKTTAENK
+2301 VVSEKTVAENK

>member
-1 MAKSNVSDNAPLSRF
+1 MAKNNAIDNVPLSRF
-16 GVLVAQLESIVAS
+16 DVLVAQLESIVAS

-41 EILSDLISAL
+41 EILSDLISAI
-51 DEEPKESILVW
+51 DEEPKESLLVT
-62 QRKCEDALYSLV
+62 QRKCEDSLYSLV

-88 AMAKIISKGDSISIY
+88 AMAKIISSGDSISIY
-103 SRASSLQGF
+103 SRASCLQGF
-112 LSDGKR
+112 LSDGKK

-166 EAFILLHNALEGC
+166 EAFILLQSALEGC

-191 YRLITRFSTLDK
+191 YRLITRFSTSDK
-203 SFVVRIAA
+203 SFVVRIAV

-239 KGIEDSESSV
+239 KGIEDPESSV

-264 MHPEAQ
+264 MHPEVH

-290 RHLIIPFTKAV
+290 RHLILPFTKAI
-301 GSRARNKRFGL
+301 GSRAKNTRFGL

-321 AIRIKY
+321 ANRIRY
-327 LDPDSELQDY
+327 LDSDSELQDY
-337 SLHVIDMLRGDSS
+337 SLHVMDMLRGGSS

-386 LQSSDASP
+386 LQSSNAGP
-394 SMKIVALRALSYTLK
+394 SMKIVALRALSFTLK
-409 TLGEVPNE
+409 TLGEVPHE
-417 FREFFDDTV
+417 FKDFFDDTV

-450 VDPTCVGGLTSYAVT
+450 VDPTCVGGLTSFAVT
-465 TVNALRESLSFEKGG
+465 TLNALRESLSFEKGE
-480 KLMNDLASLHGQ
+480 KLKTDLASLHGQ

-513 LPRSV
+513 LPKSV

-530 RNITV
+530 RNVTV
-535 SSSEKEAG
+535 ASSEKEAG

-567 ILWTDVFTGNPEQ
+567 ILWTDVFTGNPEN
-580 LIKQPTVLKS
+580 LIKQQGDLKS
-590 TLSVLSAAIDALT
+590 TLSVWSAAIDALT
-603 AFVRRFVSYDDGI
+603 AFVRRFVSCNDGI

-628 LSYVSAMANK
+628 LSSVSTMANK
-638 RLPDVKT
+638 RFSDVKT
-645 LVDILIIRILIAYQS
+645 FVDILIIRILIAYQS
-660 IPDPLAY
+660 IPEPLAY
-667 KSEHQQILQLC
+667 KSEHQQIIQLC
-678 TAPYRDPSGFEES
+678 TTPYREPSGCEES

-711 RDCFEDELRYFQG
+711 RDWFEDELRYFQG
-724 GEDGLAPSVWES
+724 GENGLAPSVWES

-752 NQMVVCFGIMFA
+752 NQMVLCFGIIFA
-764 SQDSNGMLSLLL
+764 SQDSQGMLSLLS

-782 KAGKKQQWRTASL
+782 KAGKKQHWRTASL
-795 TNICAGLLAG
+795 TNICVGLLAG
-805 LKALHTLRPQQL
+805 LKALHALRPQQL
-817 GTEVLSTG
+817 TTEVLSSG
-825 QAIFQSILTEGE
+825 QAIFQNILTEGD

-865 TRVLLGDL
+865 TRGLLGDL

-900 LSTLVPATVSSVS
+900 LSSLVPATVSSVS
-913 SLAKSPVLGLKIWAL
+913 SLARTSVLGLKIWAL

-968 QAIGRLINAIVAVL
+968 QGIGRLINAIVAVL

-1028 AVSVHSHVK
+1028 AVSVHLHVT
-1037 NLLLTL
+1037 NLLMTL

-1072 QIEGNLF
+1072 QIEDNLF

-1093 IRSTLT
+1093 IRSTLI

-1129 AETNSSENDPA
+1129 AETNIAESDPA
-1140 NTENLGN
+1140 NTREKIGD

-1154 NSSGKSLRANPD
+1154 SSTGKSRRANPD

-1176 IFAAEC
+1176 VFAAEC

-1187 EAVGKDAAHFDLS
+1187 EAVGNDAAHFDIL
-1200 LARKLASNRQSSGDW
+1200 LARKLAADRQSSGDW

-1241 GVGLLGS
+1241 GVGLLS
-1248 ILEKFKLV
+1248 TILEKFKLV

-1284 YSGPVLLEAGLQ
+1284 NSGPALLEAGLQ

-1323 PLNEFNELYYPSFA
+1323 PLTDFNELYYPSFA

-1393 QVLRGYSYVCVCQNL
+1393 QVLRGYSYGCLCQNL
-1408 KRSYSFL
+1408 ERSQCSFL
-1415 DEIPSHTVSRRL
+1415 DEIPPHTVSRRL

-1446 IPVNH
+1446 MPVYH
-1451 SVEGFSDSSLI
+1451 SVEEFSDSSLI
-1462 SKHRMV
+1462 SRYRMV
-1468 TLEVADYQFLW
+1468 TLEVEDYQFLW

-1490 HPVSDTQV
+1490 HPASNTQV
-1498 IPFGSSKI
+1498 IPFSSAKI
-1506 KYSRDS
+1506 KCSGDS
-1512 SIKESSF
+1512 TINESSF
-1519 QGLKLYEIALPIFQ
+1519 QGLELYEIVLPIFQ
-1533 SLCAERFFTSG
+1533 SLSAERFFTSG
-1544 FLSIDLCQEVLQVF
+1544 FVSVDLCQELLQVF
-1558 SFSFHMDSSWDI
+1558 SYSFHMDSSWDI
-1570 LAISVVQ
+1570 LAVSVVQ
-1577 QISQNCPKEFFESE
+1577 EISQNCPKDFLESE

-1615 SPDDDIWDS
+1615 SPDDDIWDN

-1635 LVTRFELKYRL
+1635 L
-1646 NSAPLAFLL
+1646 
-1655 SGYKCIRQ
+1655 GYKCIRE
-1663 VPTDAYLPKA
+1663 VPTDAYLSIA

-1683 MLELTRTSSQKPS
+1683 LLKLTRASSQKPS
-1696 TDATNFVAD
+1696 TDDTNFAAD
-1705 SSVPLRA
+1705 SSVHIRA

-1725 KDCINGINLVDNK
+1725 KDCINGIHLVDNK

-1750 AFCLEQLF
+1750 VFCLEQLF

-1770 GDETDTNS
+1770 VDETNTNS

-1784 KSCHT
+1784 KSCQI
-1789 SIATVV
+1789 SIAAVMK
-1795 RDSNMQVQATALQV
+1795 DSNVQVQATVLQV
-1809 LKSLVQRYNNPEE
+1809 LKSLVQRYKNPEE
-1822 KCFVIFFVG
+1822 KSFAVFFVG
-1831 ELSGDIVSL
+1831 ELIGDIVSL

-1847 PMNKESVVIAG
+1847 PMNKESVIIAG
-1858 ECLRLIMLLQTH
+1858 ECLRFIMLLQTH
-1870 SNVDEL
+1870 SITDE
-1876 QKGFMRLF
+1876 
-1884 LESILVVFS
+1884 
-1893 KTSDGVSQEVLELRA
+1893 
-1908 VAVRLVSH
+1908 
-1916 LAQLSSS
+1916 
-1923 AVHFKDVLLSLPT
+1923 
-1936 THRQQL
+1936 
-1942 QDIIR
+1942 DIIR
-1947 ASVSQ
+1947 ASVSK

-1958 PKALVPP
+1958 PKSLVPP
-1965 MDIKLPAPVVATP
+1965 MDIRLPAPMVATP
-1978 EKAASSADIIKAE
+1978 EKVTSTADMVKAE
-1991 TLSTVPTPSNQ
+1991 VLPTVPTSFNQ
-2002 LSSVE
+2002 VSTIE
-2007 SGMQEENDEDND
+2007 SGIDEENDEEYEEE

-2034 PASTNP
+2034 PASTNL
-2040 EGSESKTESI
+2040 EGPESKTESV
-2050 AEEEPGLL
+2050 AEEEPDLP
-2058 GSFSFQDDKPLA
+2058 GSSSIHDNESNTLVLA
-2070 KEADDQRLA
+2070 EEADDQNLA
-2079 SDPASDTTG
+2079 SDHHATDTTREDSNDKSKEVEEETVEPCFTTREDSVDKSNAVEEETVESCFTTR
-2088 EDSVDKSKVVEEETV
+2088 EDSVDKSKEVEEETV
-2103 EPSLI
+2103 EPCLI
-2108 EEALTTEKDKTS
+2108 EEALTSQNDKTLS
-2120 SEDHLVE
+2120 DEHPLE
-2127 MEEESVE
+2127 MKEQSVE
-2134 SKRSETENPEGSE
+2134 SKNLESENIGTDI
-2147 SKTESIAEEE
+2147 K
-2157 PGFLGSLSFQDDES
+2157 
-2171 NEKIHSPLAEEADDQ
+2171 
-2186 HLASDPASETTG
+2186 LASTEIDSPAP
-2198 EDFVDK
+2198 DD
-2204 IKVVEEETVEPSLI
+2204 
-2218 EEALTI
+2218 
-2224 EKDKTSSEDHFV
+2224 DH
-2236 GMKEESVESKSNEIE
+2236 
-2251 NTGIGI
+2251 
-2257 KLPSPEADTPA
+2257 
-2268 LDDTSDDLEPQQ
+2268 EPQQ
-2280 FQKSLEDDQYKSG
+2280 TQTSLEDESSKEHVGADVIVTEQ
-2293 NERVEAGV
+2293 
-2301 VVSDKTTAENK
+2301 TMAENK

>member
-1 MAKSNVSDNAPLSRF
+1 MMGKNNAMDNVPLSRF

-51 DEEPKESILVW
+51 DEEPKESILVC

-88 AMAKIISKGDSISIY
+88 AMAKIILNGDSISIY

-112 LSDGKR
+112 LSDSKR

-166 EAFILLHNALEGC
+166 EAFILLHNALDGC

-225 LGTSEFDTLASYCV
+225 LGTSEFDTLASYCL

-249 RDAFAEALGSLLALG
+249 REAFAEALGSLLALG
-264 MHPEAQ
+264 MHPEAHI
-270 VQPRGKG
+270 QPRGKG

-290 RHLIIPFTKAV
+290 RHLILPFTKAI
-301 GSRARNKRFGL
+301 GPRARNKRFGL

-321 AIRIKY
+321 ANRIRY
-327 LDPDSELQDY
+327 LGPDSELQDY
-337 SLHVIDMLRGDSS
+337 SLLVMDMLRGDSS

-372 EPSQRSF
+372 ESSQRSF

-409 TLGEVPNE
+409 TLGEVPQE

-426 GAALSHFLDLVR
+426 GAASSHFLDLVR

-465 TVNALRESLSFEKGG
+465 TINALRESLSFEKGG
-480 KLMNDLASLHGQ
+480 KLKTDLASLHGQ

-535 SSSEKEAG
+535 ASSEKEAG

-580 LIKQPTVLKS
+580 LIKQHAELES
-590 TLSVLSAAIDALT
+590 TLRVWSAAVDALT
-603 AFVRRFVSYDDGI
+603 AFVRRFVSCEDGI

-645 LVDILIIRILIAYQS
+645 SVDTLIIRVLIAYQS

-667 KSEHQQILQLC
+667 KSEHQQIIQLC

-711 RDCFEDELRYFQG
+711 RDWFEDELRYFQG

-752 NQMVVCFGIMFA
+752 NQMVLCFGIMFA
-764 SQDSNGMLSLLL
+764 SQDSRGMLSLLS
-776 VIQQCM
+776 VMQQCM
-782 KAGKKQQWRTASL
+782 KARKKQQWRTASL

-805 LKALHTLRPQQL
+805 LKALHALRSQQL
-817 GTEVLSTG
+817 ETDVLSAV
-825 QAIFQSILTEGE
+825 QAIFQNILKEGD

-865 TRVLLGDL
+865 TRVLLGEL
-873 SGITDPNYGGSIAL
+873 NGITDPNYGGSIAL

-900 LSTLVPATVSSVS
+900 LSTLVPATVSSIS
-913 SLAKSPVLGLKIWAL
+913 SLAKTPVLGLKIWAL

-958 TEESG
+958 GEESG

-968 QAIGRLINAIVAVL
+968 QGIGRLINAIVAVL

-1014 SVCFTQQLILFAPQ
+1014 SVRFTQQLILFAPQ

-1093 IRSTLT
+1093 IRSTLI

-1109 PSRWMSI
+1109 PSRWISI
-1116 CRNMALAASAGRS
+1116 CRNMALATSTGRS
-1129 AETNSSENDPA
+1129 AETNSTENDPSSA
-1140 NTENLGN
+1140 GDNHGD

-1154 NSSGKSLRANPD
+1154 RSSGKSLHSSPD
-1166 KDKTLRYRTR
+1166 KDKALRYRTR
-1176 IFAAEC
+1176 DFAAEC

-1187 EAVGKDAAHFDLS
+1187 EAVGKDGAHFDLS
-1200 LARKLASNRQSSGDW
+1200 LARKLASGDW

-1241 GVGLLGS
+1241 GVGLLS
-1248 ILEKFKLV
+1248 TILEKFKLI

-1284 YSGPVLLEAGLQ
+1284 NSGPVLLEAGLH

-1304 GIISSDQVAVK
+1304 GIISSDQIAVK
-1315 RIFSLLSR
+1315 RIFALLSR
-1323 PLNEFNELYYPSFA
+1323 PLNDFNELYYPSFA

-1393 QVLRGYSYVCVCQNL
+1393 QVLRCYSYVFLCQNP
-1408 KRSYSFL
+1408 KRSFSIL
-1415 DEIPSHTVSRRL
+1415 DEIPPHTVSRRL
-1427 QPCLEEAWPVI
+1427 QPCLDEAWPVI
-1438 LQALVLDA
+1438 LQALVLDS

-1451 SVEGFSDSSLI
+1451 SVEGFSDRSLI
-1462 SKHRMV
+1462 SRHRMV
-1468 TLEVADYQFLW
+1468 TLEVEDYQFLW

-1490 HPVSDTQV
+1490 HPGSNTQV
-1498 IPFGSSKI
+1498 IRFGSTKI
-1506 KYSRDS
+1506 KNSADS

-1519 QGLKLYEIALPIFQ
+1519 QGLKLHEIALPVFL
-1533 SLCAERFFTSG
+1533 SLSAEMFFTSG
-1544 FLSIDLCQEVLQVF
+1544 FLSIDLCQELLQVF
-1558 SFSFHMDSSWDI
+1558 SYTFYMDSSWDV
-1570 LAISVVQ
+1570 LAVSVVQ
-1577 QISQNCPKEFFESE
+1577 QIAQTCPKDFLECE
-1591 QFAYSTIELCLGYL
+1591 QFAYSTTELCLGYL
-1605 FKILHRHNEI
+1605 FKILHRHNEN
-1615 SPDDDIWDS
+1615 SPDDEDIWDN
-1624 LLSPLFISIKT
+1624 LLSTVFISVKT
-1635 LVTRFELKYRL
+1635 LVTRFELKNRL
-1646 NSAPLAFLL
+1646 MSAPLALLL

-1683 MLELTRTSSQKPS
+1683 LLNLTRTSSQKPS
-1696 TDATNFVAD
+1696 ADAGAAD
-1705 SSVPLRA
+1705 SSVHLGA
-1712 IFGACLHMVDDLT
+1712 MFGACVHMVGDLT
-1725 KDCINGINLVDNK
+1725 KDCIDGIHLVDTK

-1750 AFCLEQLF
+1750 AFCVEQLF
-1758 SLAKLAYEFDCP
+1758 SLAKFAYELHCP
-1770 GDETDTNS
+1770 GDETETNS
-1778 ICIAML
+1778 ICNAVL
-1784 KSCHT
+1784 KTCHI
-1789 SIATVV
+1789 SIAAVV
-1795 RDSNMQVQATALQV
+1795 KDSSMQVQATALQV
-1809 LKSLVQRYNNPEE
+1809 LKSLVQRYYNTEE
-1822 KCFVIFFVG
+1822 KFFVIFFVG
-1831 ELSGDIVSL
+1831 ELIGDIVSL

-1858 ECLRLIMLLQTH
+1858 ECLRFVMLLQMH

-1876 QKGFMRLF
+1876 QKGFMSLF
-1884 LESILVVFS
+1884 LESVLVVFS
-1893 KTSDGVSQEVLELRA
+1893 KTSDGVSQEVLELRN

-1916 LAQLSSS
+1916 LAQLPSS
-1923 AVHFKDVLLSLPT
+1923 AIHFKDVLLSLPT

-1952 DSALPK
+1952 DSSSLK
-1958 PKALVPP
+1958 PKSLVPP

-1978 EKAASSADIIKAE
+1978 EKITSSAVVVKAE
-1991 TLSTVPTPSNQ
+1991 TLSTVPTSLNQ
-2002 LSSVE
+2002 ASTVE
-2007 SGMQEENDEDND
+2007 TGTDEENDDED

-2034 PASTNP
+2034 PASTNL
-2040 EGSESKTESI
+2040 EGSGSKTESV
-2050 AEEEPGLL
+2050 
-2058 GSFSFQDDKPLA
+2058 
-2070 KEADDQRLA
+2070 
-2079 SDPASDTTG
+2079 T
-2088 EDSVDKSKVVEEETV
+2088 EEETGFPV
-2103 EPSLI
+2103 
-2108 EEALTTEKDKTS
+2108 S
-2120 SEDHLVE
+2120 SSIQDNESGSKAESVT
-2127 MEEESVE
+2127 EEETGFPVS
-2134 SKRSETENPEGSE
+2134 SKS
-2147 SKTESIAEEE
+2147 A
-2157 PGFLGSLSFQDDES
+2157 
-2171 NEKIHSPLAEEADDQ
+2171 LAEEADDQ
-2186 HLASDPASETTG
+2186 HLESDRASDSKE
-2198 EDFVDK
+2198 
-2204 IKVVEEETVEPSLI
+2204 VEKETVESSLN
-2218 EEALTI
+2218 EEALLTSQN
-2224 EKDKTSSEDHFV
+2224 DKNSSDDHLV
-2236 GMKEESVESKSNEIE
+2236 ETKEESVESSKSSEPEIVGV
-2251 NTGIGI
+2251 NT
-2257 KLPSPEADTPA
+2257 KLPSTEADSPA
-2268 LDDTSDDLEPQQ
+2268 LDDTSDYQDPQHLE
-2280 FQKSLEDDQYKSG
+2280 KSVQDDQVECR
-2293 NERVEAGV
+2293 NEH
-2301 VVSDKTTAENK
+2301 VVSEKVVAENK

>member
-1 MAKSNVSDNAPLSRF
+1 MAKNNVSDNVPLSRF

-29 ASQKNPD
+29 ASQKSPD

-51 DEEPKESILVW
+51 DEEPKDSILVW

-88 AMAKIISKGDSISIY
+88 AMAKIILNGDSISIY

-112 LSDGKR
+112 LSDVKR

-138 GRKITSGLFETTVIV
+138 GRKITSGLSETTVIV

-191 YRLITRFSTLDK
+191 YRLITRFSTFDK

-211 ARCLKAFSNIGGPG
+211 ARCLKAFCNIGGPG
-225 LGTSEFDTLASYCV
+225 LGTSEFDTLASYCL

-264 MHPEAQ
+264 VHPEAH

-290 RHLIIPFTKAV
+290 RHLIVPFTKAV
-301 GSRARNKRFGL
+301 GARAKNKRFGL

-321 AIRIKY
+321 AIRIRY

-337 SLHVIDMLRGDSS
+337 SLHVMDMLRGDST

-386 LQSSDASP
+386 LQSSNASP
-394 SMKIVALRALSYTLK
+394 SMKIIALRALSYTLK
-409 TLGEVPNE
+409 TLGEVPLE

-465 TVNALRESLSFEKGG
+465 TISALREGLSFEKGG
-480 KLMNDLASLHGQ
+480 KLKTDLASLHGQ

-530 RNITV
+530 RDITV
-535 SSSEKEAG
+535 ASSEKEAG

-567 ILWTDVFTGNPEQ
+567 ILWADVFTGNLEQ
-580 LIKQPTVLKS
+580 LIKQHADFKF
-590 TLSVLSAAIDALT
+590 TLSVWSAAIDALT
-603 AFVRRFVSYDDGI
+603 AFVRRFVSCDDGI

-621 LANLRSA
+621 VANLRSA

-638 RLPDVKT
+638 RLHDVKT
-645 LVDILIIRILIAYQS
+645 LVDVLIIRILIAYQS

-667 KSEHQQILQLC
+667 KSEHQQIIQLC
-678 TAPYRDPSGFEES
+678 TTPYRDPSGFEES

-711 RDCFEDELRYFQG
+711 RDSFEDELRYFQG
-724 GEDGLAPSVWES
+724 GEDGLPPSVWES

-752 NQMVVCFGIMFA
+752 NQMVLCFGIMFA
-764 SQDSNGMLSLLL
+764 SQDSHGMLSLLS

-782 KAGKKQQWRTASL
+782 KAGKKQQWRKASL

-805 LKALHTLRPQQL
+805 LKALHALRPQQL

-825 QAIFQSILTEGE
+825 QSIFQSILAEGD

-865 TRVLLGDL
+865 TRMLLGDL
-873 SGITDPNYGGSIAL
+873 SGIADPNYGGSIAL

-913 SLAKSPVLGLKIWAL
+913 SLTKTPVLGLKIWAL

-968 QAIGRLINAIVAVL
+968 QGIGRLINAIVAVL

-1028 AVSVHSHVK
+1028 AVSVHLHVK

-1055 STLRHLIE
+1055 STLQHLIE

-1072 QIEGNLF
+1072 QIEDNLF

-1093 IRSTLT
+1093 IRSILI
-1099 RLLYATCPSR
+1099 RLLHVTCPSR

-1129 AETNSSENDPA
+1129 AETNSTGNDPA
-1140 NTENLGN
+1140 NTGENLGD

-1154 NSSGKSLRANPD
+1154 SSSGNSFRANPD
-1166 KDKTLRYRTR
+1166 KEKTLRYRTR
-1176 IFAAEC
+1176 VFAAEC

-1200 LARKLASNRQSSGDW
+1200 VARKLASDRESSGDW

-1241 GVGLLGS
+1241 GVGLLS
-1248 ILEKFKLV
+1248 TILEKFKLA

-1344 KIRLLAAHASL
+1344 KIRLLTAHASL

-1368 EVPVEF
+1368 EGPVEF

-1393 QVLRGYSYVCVCQNL
+1393 QVLRGYSYVCLCQNV
-1408 KRSYSFL
+1408 KRSGSFL
-1415 DEIPSHTVSRRL
+1415 DEIPPHTVSRRL

-1451 SVEGFSDSSLI
+1451 SVEGHSDRSLI
-1462 SKHRMV
+1462 SSHRMV
-1468 TLEVADYQFLW
+1468 TLEVEDYQFLW
-1479 GFAVLVLFQGM
+1479 GFAALVLFQGM
-1490 HPVSDTQV
+1490 HPVSETQV
-1498 IPFGSSKI
+1498 VPFGSAKI
-1506 KYSRDS
+1506 KYSGDS

-1519 QGLKLYEIALPIFQ
+1519 QGLNLYEIALPVFQ
-1533 SLCAERFFTSG
+1533 SLSAERFFTSS
-1544 FLSIDLCQEVLQVF
+1544 FLSIDLCQELFQVL
-1558 SFSFHMDSSWDI
+1558 SYSFHMDSSWDI
-1570 LAISVVQ
+1570 LAVSVVQ
-1577 QISQNCPKEFFESE
+1577 QISQNCPTEFLESE

-1605 FKILHRHNEI
+1605 FKILDRHDET
-1615 SPDDDIWDS
+1615 SPDDDIWDN
-1624 LLSPLFISIKT
+1624 LLSSLFISIKT
-1635 LVTRFELKYRL
+1635 LLARFELKYRL
-1646 NSAPLAFLL
+1646 KSAPLALL
-1655 SGYKCIRQ
+1655 LCGYKCIRQ
-1663 VPTDAYLPKA
+1663 VHSDAYLPKA

-1683 MLELTRTSSQKPS
+1683 LLKLTRTSSQESK
-1696 TDATNFVAD
+1696 TDATSLAAD
-1705 SSVPLRA
+1705 SDFHLRA
-1712 IFGACLHMVDDLT
+1712 IFGACLHVVGDLT
-1725 KDCINGINLVDNK
+1725 KDCINGIHLMDNK
-1738 RSGLRKLLQLKL
+1738 RSGLRKLFQLKL

-1784 KSCHT
+1784 KSCHI
-1789 SIATVV
+1789 SIAAVV
-1795 RDSNMQVQATALQV
+1795 KDSNMQVQATALQV
-1809 LKSLVQRYNNPEE
+1809 LKSLVQRCNNPEE
-1822 KCFVIFFVG
+1822 KSFVIFFVG
-1831 ELSGDIVSL
+1831 ELIGDIVSL
-1840 MQRALLK
+1840 MQRALQK

-1858 ECLRLIMLLQTH
+1858 ECLRFIVLLQTQ
-1870 SNVDEL
+1870 STVDEL
-1876 QKGFMRLF
+1876 QRGFMSLF
-1884 LESILVVFS
+1884 LESVLVIFS
-1893 KTSDGVSQEVLELRA
+1893 KTSDGVSQQEVLELRN
-1908 VAVRLVSH
+1908 VAVRLISH

-1923 AVHFKDVLLSLPT
+1923 ALLFKDVLLSLPT
-1936 THRQQL
+1936 SHRQQL

-1947 ASVSQ
+1947 SSVSQ
-1952 DSALPK
+1952 DSALQK
-1958 PKALVPP
+1958 PKSLVPP

-1978 EKAASSADIIKAE
+1978 AKVTSSADDMVKAE
-1991 TLSTVPTPSNQ
+1991 TLSTVPTSFNQ
-2002 LSSVE
+2002 VSSVE
-2007 SGMQEENDEDND
+2007 TVTDEENEDE
-2019 DDDDDDDDWDTFQSF
+2019 DDDDDDWDTFQSF

-2040 EGSESKTESI
+2040 EGTESKTES
-2050 AEEEPGLL
+2050 
-2058 GSFSFQDDKPLA
+2058 
-2070 KEADDQRLA
+2070 
-2079 SDPASDTTG
+2079 
-2088 EDSVDKSKVVEEETV
+2088 V
-2103 EPSLI
+2103 
-2108 EEALTTEKDKTS
+2108 
-2120 SEDHLVE
+2120 
-2127 MEEESVE
+2127 
-2134 SKRSETENPEGSE
+2134 
-2147 SKTESIAEEE
+2147 AEEE
-2157 PGFLGSLSFQDDES
+2157 PGFPESSSSIQDET
-2171 NEKIHSPLAEEADDQ
+2171 NHSQLAEEEADDQ
-2186 HLASDPASETTG
+2186 HLASDRDADTTV
-2198 EDFVDK
+2198 EDSVDSSK
-2204 IKVVEEETVEPSLI
+2204 EVEEETVKPSLV
-2218 EEALTI
+2218 EEALTG
-2224 EKDKTSSEDHFV
+2224 ENDKASSDDHLV
-2236 GMKEESVESKSNEIE
+2236 EVNEESVESKSPESENVRVGIE
-2251 NTGIGI
+2251 
-2257 KLPSPEADTPA
+2257 LPSAEADSPA
-2268 LDDTSDDLEPQQ
+2268 LDDTSDDVEPQQ
-2280 FQKSLEDDQYKSG
+2280 PQKSLEDDQVESS
-2293 NERVEAGV
+2293 NEGARV
-2301 VVSDKTTAENK
+2301 VVSDMTMAEDK
-2312 SEED
+2312 SEEV

>member
-1 MAKSNVSDNAPLSRF
+1 MTKNIASDNVPLSRF

-41 EILSDLISAL
+41 EILSDLISAI
-51 DEEPKESILVW
+51 DEEPKESLLVT

-88 AMAKIISKGDSISIY
+88 AMAKIISNGDSISIY

-138 GRKITSGLFETTVIV
+138 GKKITSGLFETTSIV

-264 MHPEAQ
+264 MHPEAH

-277 PFPPAKKLEGGLQ
+277 PFPPAKKLE
-290 RHLIIPFTKAV
+290 AV
-301 GSRARNKRFGL
+301 GSRAKNTRFGL

-321 AIRIKY
+321 AIRIRY
-327 LDPDSELQDY
+327 LDSDSELQDY
-337 SLHVIDMLRGDSS
+337 SLPIMDMLRGDSS
-350 IDAHALACVL
+350 IDAHAL
-360 YILRV
+360 
-365 GVIDQMM
+365 
-372 EPSQRSF
+372 
-379 SVFLGKQ
+379 
-386 LQSSDASP
+386 LQSSNASP

-409 TLGEVPNE
+409 TLGEVPHE
-417 FREFFDDTV
+417 FKEFFDDTV

-450 VDPTCVGGLTSYAVT
+450 VDPTCVGGLTSFAVT
-465 TVNALRESLSFEKGG
+465 TLNALRESLSFEKGD
-480 KLMNDLASLHGQ
+480 KLKTDLASLHGQ

-530 RNITV
+530 RNVTV
-535 SSSEKEAG
+535 ASSEKEAG

-567 ILWTDVFTGNPEQ
+567 ILWTDVFAGNPEH
-580 LIKQPTVLKS
+580 LIKQQAELKS
-590 TLSVLSAAIDALT
+590 MLSVWSAAIDALT
-603 AFVRRFVSYDDGI
+603 AFVRRFVSCNDGI

-628 LSYVSAMANK
+628 LSCVSTMANK
-638 RLPDVKT
+638 RFSDVKT

-667 KSEHQQILQLC
+667 KRIFLHLYPHVFRIMPQKPSPPQGDVTFYEFLS
-678 TAPYRDPSGFEES
+678 RD
-691 SCLKALL
+691 
-698 DKRDAWLGPWIPG
+698 W
-711 RDCFEDELRYFQG
+711 FEDELRYFQG

-742 LPETVKKTLV
+742 LD
-752 NQMVVCFGIMFA
+752 
-764 SQDSNGMLSLLL
+764 SQGMLSLLS
-776 VIQQCM
+776 VIQQCL

-805 LKALHTLRPQQL
+805 LKVLPILVYKFFCLLTNCIEKIGQDSSMVKALHALRPQQL
-817 GTEVLSTG
+817 TTEVLSSG
-825 QAIFQSILTEGE
+825 QAIFQNILTEGD

-865 TRVLLGDL
+865 
-873 SGITDPNYGGSIAL
+873 
-887 ALGCIHHSAGGMA
+887 
-900 LSTLVPATVSSVS
+900 
-913 SLAKSPVLGLKIWAL
+913 IWAL

-968 QAIGRLINAIVAVL
+968 QGIGRLINAIVAVL

-1014 SVCFTQQLILFAPQ
+1014 YVNAFLFATIILIHCYYYMNYLYPVSSLIFIVNLNIFRSVCFTQQLILFAPQ
-1028 AVSVHSHVK
+1028 AVSVHIHVK
-1037 NLLLTL
+1037 NLLMTL

-1055 STLRHLIE
+1055 STLRHLVE

-1072 QIEGNLF
+1072 QIEDNLF

-1093 IRSTLT
+1093 IRSTLI

-1109 PSRWMSI
+1109 PSRWMLI

-1129 AETNSSENDPA
+1129 AETSIAENDPA
-1140 NTENLGN
+1140 YTRENLGD

-1154 NSSGKSLRANPD
+1154 SSSGKSIRANPD

-1176 IFAAEC
+1176 VFAAEC

-1187 EAVGKDAAHFDLS
+1187 EAVGNDAAHFDIL
-1200 LARKLASNRQSSGDW
+1200 LARNLASNRQSSGDW

-1241 GVGLLGS
+1241 GVGLLS
-1248 ILEKFKLV
+1248 TILEK
-1256 ADPELPGHLLLEQYQ
+1256 
-1271 AQLVSA
+1271 AQLLSA

-1284 YSGPVLLEAGLQ
+1284 NSGPVLLEAGLQ

-1304 GIISSDQVAVK
+1304 GIIRSDQVAVK

-1323 PLNEFNELYYPSFA
+1323 PLNDFNELYYPSFA
-1337 EWVTSKI
+1337 EWVTSKVHKQQKAEHFYPCAPLSSN
-1344 KIRLLAAHASL
+1344 KILN
-1355 KCYIFTFLRKHHG
+1355 
-1368 EVPVEF
+1368 
-1374 EALLPLFSKSS
+1374 LP
-1385 DLLGRYWI
+1385 
-1393 QVLRGYSYVCVCQNL
+1393 QQC
-1408 KRSYSFL
+1408 SFL
-1415 DEIPSHTVSRRL
+1415 DEILPHTVSRRL

-1451 SVEGFSDSSLI
+1451 SVEEFSDRSLI
-1462 SKHRMV
+1462 STHRMV
-1468 TLEVADYQFLW
+1468 TLEAEDFQFLW

-1490 HPVSDTQV
+1490 HPASSMQV
-1498 IPFGSSKI
+1498 IPFSSAKI
-1506 KYSRDS
+1506 KSSGDS
-1512 SIKESSF
+1512 SINESSF
-1519 QGLKLYEIALPIFQ
+1519 QGLKLYEIALPVFQ
-1533 SLCAERFFTSG
+1533 SLSAGRFFSSG
-1544 FLSIDLCQEVLQVF
+1544 FLSIDLCQELLQVL
-1558 SFSFHMDSSWDI
+1558 SYSFHMDSSWDI
-1570 LAISVVQ
+1570 LAVSVVQQLVGTKIYYSTVGEIISYPCFCYPAIGISPDIMYFMVIIPLFDEFLRLYMPYALEKMRVLMKFIFFQ
-1577 QISQNCPKEFFESE
+1577 QISQNCPKDFLESE
-1591 QFAYSTIELCLGYL
+1591 EFAYSTIELCLGYL

-1615 SPDDDIWDS
+1615 SPDDGIWDNM
-1624 LLSPLFISIKT
+1624 LSPLFISIKT
-1635 LVTRFELKYRL
+1635 LVKRFELKHRL

-1673 LEIVKSTNEL
+1673 LEIVKSTNDL
-1683 MLELTRTSSQKPS
+1683 LLELTRASSQKPY
-1696 TDATNFVAD
+1696 TDGTNFAAD
-1705 SSVPLRA
+1705 SGFHLRA
-1712 IFGACLHMVDDLT
+1712 IFGACLHMVGDLT
-1725 KDCINGINLVDNK
+1725 RDCINGIQLVDSK

-1750 AFCLEQLF
+1750 VFCLEQLF

-1770 GDETDTNS
+1770 VDETNTNS
-1778 ICIAML
+1778 ICIVML
-1784 KSCHT
+1784 KSCQI
-1789 SIATVV
+1789 SIAAVV
-1795 RDSNMQVQATALQV
+1795 KDSNVQVQATVLQV

-1822 KCFVIFFVG
+1822 KSFVILFVG
-1831 ELSGDIVSL
+1831 ELIGDI
-1840 MQRALLK
+1840 K
-1847 PMNKESVVIAG
+1847 PVNTESVVIAG
-1858 ECLRLIMLLQTH
+1858 ECLRFIMLLQTH
-1870 SNVDEL
+1870 SITDEL
-1876 QKGFMRLF
+1876 QKGFMSLF
-1884 LESILVVFS
+1884 LEVVLVVFS
-1893 KTSDGVSQEVLELRA
+1893 KTSDGVSQEVLELRN

-1916 LAQLSSS
+1916 LAQLPSS
-1923 AVHFKDVLLSLPT
+1923 AVHFKDVLLSLPV

-1947 ASVSQ
+1947 ASVSK
-1952 DSALPK
+1952 DSALAK
-1958 PKALVPP
+1958 PKSLVPA

-1978 EKAASSADIIKAE
+1978 EKVTSTANMVKEEA
-1991 TLSTVPTPSNQ
+1991 LSTMPTSFNQ
-2002 LSSVE
+2002 VSTVE
-2007 SGMQEENDEDND
+2007 SGTDEEEEEEE
-2019 DDDDDDDDWDTFQSF
+2019 DDDDDDWDTFQSF
-2034 PASTNP
+2034 PASTNL
-2040 EGSESKTESI
+2040 EGSESKTESV
-2050 AEEEPGLL
+2050 AEEEPDLPGR
-2058 GSFSFQDDKPLA
+2058 SSIQDDESNA
-2070 KEADDQRLA
+2070 EETDDQHLA
-2079 SDPASDTTG
+2079 SDHATDITR
-2088 EDSVDKSKVVEEETV
+2088 EDSNDKSKEVVEEETV
-2103 EPSLI
+2103 EPCF
-2108 EEALTTEKDKTS
+2108 TTR
-2120 SEDHLVE
+2120 ED
-2127 MEEESVE
+2127 S
-2134 SKRSETENPEGSE
+2134 
-2147 SKTESIAEEE
+2147 
-2157 PGFLGSLSFQDDES
+2157 
-2171 NEKIHSPLAEEADDQ
+2171 
-2186 HLASDPASETTG
+2186 
-2198 EDFVDK
+2198 VDK
-2204 IKVVEEETVEPSLI
+2204 SKEVEEETVKPCLI
-2218 EEALTI
+2218 EDALTSQN
-2224 EKDKTSSEDHFV
+2224 DKTSSGDHPV
-2236 GMKEESVESKSNEIE
+2236 EINEQSVESKNLESE
-2251 NTGIGI
+2251 NIGTDI
-2257 KLPSPEADTPA
+2257 KLASTEVESPA
-2268 LDDTSDDLEPQQ
+2268 LDDLEPQQ
-2280 FQKSLEDDQYKSG
+2280 IQKSPEDESSKEHVGADVIVT
-2293 NERVEAGV
+2293 EE
-2301 VVSDKTTAENK
+2301 TIAENK
-2312 SEED
+2312 SDVDYI

>member
-1 MAKSNVSDNAPLSRF
+1 MAKNNATDNVPLSRF

-41 EILSDLISAL
+41 EILSDLISSI
-51 DEEPKESILVW
+51 DEEPKESLLVT

-88 AMAKIISKGDSISIY
+88 AMAKIILNGDSISIY

-138 GRKITSGLFETTVIV
+138 GRKITSGLVETTVIV

-264 MHPEAQ
+264 MHPEAH

-290 RHLIIPFTKAV
+290 RHLILPFTKAV
-301 GSRARNKRFGL
+301 GSRAKNKRFGL

-321 AIRIKY
+321 AIRIRY
-327 LDPDSELQDY
+327 MDSDSELQEY
-337 SLHVIDMLRGDSS
+337 SLLIMDMLQGDSS

-379 SVFLGKQ
+379 SVSLGKQ
-386 LQSSDASP
+386 LQSSNASS

-409 TLGEVPNE
+409 TLGEVPHE
-417 FREFFDDTV
+417 FKEFFDDTV

-450 VDPTCVGGLTSYAVT
+450 VDPTCIGGLTSFAVT
-465 TVNALRESLSFEKGG
+465 TLNALRESLPFEKGD
-480 KLMNDLASLHGQ
+480 KLKTDLASLHGQ

-535 SSSEKEAG
+535 ASSEKEAG

-567 ILWTDVFTGNPEQ
+567 ILWTDVFTGNPEH
-580 LIKQPTVLKS
+580 LIKQQADLKS
-590 TLSVLSAAIDALT
+590 MLSVWSAAIDALT
-603 AFVRRFVSYDDGI
+603 AFIRRFVSCNDGI

-628 LSYVSAMANK
+628 LSCVSTMANK
-638 RLPDVKT
+638 RFSDVKT
-645 LVDILIIRILIAYQS
+645 LVDILIIRLLIAYQS

-667 KSEHQQILQLC
+667 KSEHQQIVQLC
-678 TAPYRDPSGFEES
+678 TTPYRDPSGFEES

-711 RDCFEDELRYFQG
+711 RDWFEDELRYFQG

-752 NQMVVCFGIMFA
+752 NQMVLCFGIMFA
-764 SQDSNGMLSLLL
+764 SQDSQGMLSLLS

-805 LKALHTLRPQQL
+805 LKALHALRPQQL
-817 GTEVLSTG
+817 TTEVLSSG
-825 QAIFQSILTEGE
+825 QAIFQNILTEGD

-900 LSTLVPATVSSVS
+900 LSSLVPATVSSVS
-913 SLAKSPVLGLKIWAL
+913 SLAKTSVLGLKIWAL

-968 QAIGRLINAIVAVL
+968 QGIGRLINAIVAVL

-1028 AVSVHSHVK
+1028 AVSVHLHVK
-1037 NLLLTL
+1037 NLLMTL

-1072 QIEGNLF
+1072 QIEDNLF

-1093 IRSTLT
+1093 IRSTLI

-1129 AETNSSENDPA
+1129 AETSIAENDPA
-1140 NTENLGN
+1140 NTRENLGD

-1154 NSSGKSLRANPD
+1154 SSSGKSIRPNPD

-1176 IFAAEC
+1176 VFAAEC

-1187 EAVGKDAAHFDLS
+1187 EAVGNDAAHFDIL
-1200 LARKLASNRQSSGDW
+1200 LARKLASGRQSSGDW

-1241 GVGLLGS
+1241 GVGLLS
-1248 ILEKFKLV
+1248 TILEKFKLV

-1284 YSGPVLLEAGLQ
+1284 NSGPVLLEAGLQ

-1304 GIISSDQVAVK
+1304 GIISSDQIAVK

-1323 PLNEFNELYYPSFA
+1323 PLNDFTELYYPSFA

-1368 EVPVEF
+1368 DVPVEF

-1393 QVLRGYSYVCVCQNL
+1393 QVLSGYSYVCLCQNL
-1408 KRSYSFL
+1408 KRSCSFL
-1415 DEIPSHTVSRRL
+1415 DEIPPHTVSRRL

-1451 SVEGFSDSSLI
+1451 SVEEFSDRSLI
-1462 SKHRMV
+1462 SRHRMV
-1468 TLEVADYQFLW
+1468 TLEVEDYQFLW

-1490 HPVSDTQV
+1490 HPASNMQV
-1498 IPFGSSKI
+1498 IPFSSAKI
-1506 KYSRDS
+1506 KCSGDS
-1512 SIKESSF
+1512 GINESSF
-1519 QGLKLYEIALPIFQ
+1519 QGLKIYEIALPVFQ
-1533 SLCAERFFTSG
+1533 SLSAGRFFSSG
-1544 FLSIDLCQEVLQVF
+1544 FLSIDLCQELLQVF
-1558 SFSFHMDSSWDI
+1558 SYSFHMDSSWDI
-1570 LAISVVQ
+1570 LAVSVVQ
-1577 QISQNCPKEFFESE
+1577 QISQNCPKDFLESE

-1605 FKILHRHNEI
+1605 FKILHRHNE
-1615 SPDDDIWDS
+1615 SSTDDDIWDNM
-1624 LLSPLFISIKT
+1624 LSPLFISIKT
-1635 LVTRFELKYRL
+1635 LVTRFELKMQHRL

-1683 MLELTRTSSQKPS
+1683 LHELTRPSSQKPS
-1696 TDATNFVAD
+1696 TDGTNFAAD
-1705 SSVPLRA
+1705 SSVHLRA
-1712 IFGACLHMVDDLT
+1712 IFGACLHMVGDLT
-1725 KDCINGINLVDNK
+1725 KDCINGIRLVDNK

-1750 AFCLEQLF
+1750 VFCLEQLF
-1758 SLAKLAYEFDCP
+1758 SLAKLSYEFDCP
-1770 GDETDTNS
+1770 GDEIDTNS
-1778 ICIAML
+1778 TCIAML
-1784 KSCHT
+1784 KSCQI
-1789 SIATVV
+1789 SIAAVIK
-1795 RDSNMQVQATALQV
+1795 DSNVQVQATVLQV

-1822 KCFVIFFVG
+1822 KSFVIFFVG
-1831 ELSGDIVSL
+1831 ELIEDIVSL

-1858 ECLRLIMLLQTH
+1858 ECLRFIMLLQTH
-1870 SNVDEL
+1870 SITDEL
-1876 QKGFMRLF
+1876 QRGFMSLF
-1884 LESILVVFS
+1884 LEVVLVVFS
-1893 KTSDGVSQEVLELRA
+1893 KTSDGVSQEVLELRN

-1916 LAQLSSS
+1916 LAQLPSS
-1923 AVHFKDVLLSLPT
+1923 AVHFKDVLLSLPA

-1947 ASVSQ
+1947 ASVSK

-1958 PKALVPP
+1958 PKSLVPP

-1978 EKAASSADIIKAE
+1978 EKVTSTANMVKAE
-1991 TLSTVPTPSNQ
+1991 ALSTVPISFNQ
-2002 LSSVE
+2002 INTVE
-2007 SGMQEENDEDND
+2007 SEIDEENDEEE

-2034 PASTNP
+2034 PASTNL
-2040 EGSESKTESI
+2040 EGSESKTESV
-2050 AEEEPGLL
+2050 AEEEPDLP
-2058 GSFSFQDDKPLA
+2058 GS
-2070 KEADDQRLA
+2070 
-2079 SDPASDTTG
+2079 
-2088 EDSVDKSKVVEEETV
+2088 
-2103 EPSLI
+2103 
-2108 EEALTTEKDKTS
+2108 S
-2120 SEDHLVE
+2120 SIQE
-2127 MEEESVE
+2127 
-2134 SKRSETENPEGSE
+2134 
-2147 SKTESIAEEE
+2147 
-2157 PGFLGSLSFQDDES
+2157 DES
-2171 NEKIHSPLAEEADDQ
+2171 NETNNSLLAEEADDQ
-2186 HLASDPASETTG
+2186 HFASDNATDTTREDSNDKSKEVDEETVEPYFTTSE
-2198 EDFVDK
+2198 DSVDK
-2204 IKVVEEETVEPSLI
+2204 SKEVEEETVDPCRI
-2218 EEALTI
+2218 EEALTSQN
-2224 EKDKTSSEDHFV
+2224 DKTSSDDHP
-2236 GMKEESVESKSNEIE
+2236 VESKNLESE
-2251 NTGIGI
+2251 NIGTDI
-2257 KLPSPEADTPA
+2257 KLTSTEVDSPA
-2268 LDDTSDDLEPQQ
+2268 LDDTSDDLEPHQI
-2280 FQKSLEDDQYKSG
+2280 QKLTEDESSKEHVGADVIVTG
-2293 NERVEAGV
+2293 H
-2301 VVSDKTTAENK
+2301 TMAENK

>member
-1 MAKSNVSDNAPLSRF
+1 MAKNNVSDNVPLSRF

-29 ASQKNPD
+29 ASQKSPD

-88 AMAKIISKGDSISIY
+88 AMAKIILNGDSISIY

-112 LSDGKR
+112 LSDVKR

-225 LGTSEFDTLASYCV
+225 LGTSEFDTLASYCL

-264 MHPEAQ
+264 MHPEAH

-290 RHLIIPFTKAV
+290 RHLIVPFTKAV
-301 GSRARNKRFGL
+301 GARAKNKRFGL

-321 AIRIKY
+321 AIRIRY

-337 SLHVIDMLRGDSS
+337 SLHVMDMLRGDST

-409 TLGEVPNE
+409 TLGEVPHE

-465 TVNALRESLSFEKGG
+465 TISALRESLSFEKGG
-480 KLMNDLASLHGQ
+480 KLKTDLASLHGQ

-530 RNITV
+530 RDITV
-535 SSSEKEAG
+535 ASSEKEAG

-567 ILWTDVFTGNPEQ
+567 ILWADVFTGNLEQ
-580 LIKQPTVLKS
+580 LVKQQADFKF
-590 TLSVLSAAIDALT
+590 TLSVWSAAIDALT
-603 AFVRRFVSYDDGI
+603 AFVRRFISCDDGI

-628 LSYVSAMANK
+628 LSYVSSMANK

-667 KSEHQQILQLC
+667 KSEHQQIIQLC
-678 TAPYRDPSGFEES
+678 TTPYRDPSGFEES

-711 RDCFEDELRYFQG
+711 RDSFEDELRYFQG

-752 NQMVVCFGIMFA
+752 NQMVLCFGIMFA
-764 SQDSNGMLSLLL
+764 SQDSHGMLSLLS

-782 KAGKKQQWRTASL
+782 KAGKKQQWRKSSL

-805 LKALHTLRPQQL
+805 LKALHALRPQQL

-825 QAIFQSILTEGE
+825 QAIFQSILAEGD

-865 TRVLLGDL
+865 TRMLLGDV

-913 SLAKSPVLGLKIWAL
+913 SLAKTPVLGLKIWAL

-968 QAIGRLINAIVAVL
+968 QGIGRLINAIVAVL

-1028 AVSVHSHVK
+1028 AVSVHLHVK

-1055 STLRHLIE
+1055 STLQHLIE

-1072 QIEGNLF
+1072 QIEDNLF

-1093 IRSTLT
+1093 IRSILI
-1099 RLLYATCPSR
+1099 RLLYVTCPSR

-1129 AETNSSENDPA
+1129 AETNSTGNDPA
-1140 NTENLGN
+1140 DTRENLGN

-1154 NSSGKSLRANPD
+1154 SSSGKSFRANPD

-1176 IFAAEC
+1176 VFAAEC

-1200 LARKLASNRQSSGDW
+1200 VARKLASDRESSGDW

-1241 GVGLLGS
+1241 GVGLLS
-1248 ILEKFKLV
+1248 TILEKFKLA

-1323 PLNEFNELYYPSFA
+1323 PLNDFNELYYPSFA

-1368 EVPVEF
+1368 EGPVEF

-1393 QVLRGYSYVCVCQNL
+1393 QVLRGYSYVCLCQNV
-1408 KRSYSFL
+1408 KKNCSFL
-1415 DEIPSHTVSRRL
+1415 DEIPPHTVSRRL

-1451 SVEGFSDSSLI
+1451 SVEGYSDRSLI
-1462 SKHRMV
+1462 SSHRMV
-1468 TLEVADYQFLW
+1468 TLEVEDYQFLW
-1479 GFAVLVLFQGM
+1479 GFAVIVLFQGM

-1498 IPFGSSKI
+1498 IPFGSAKI
-1506 KYSRDS
+1506 KYSGDS

-1519 QGLKLYEIALPIFQ
+1519 QGLNLYEIALPVFQ
-1533 SLCAERFFTSG
+1533 SLSAERFFTSG
-1544 FLSIDLCQEVLQVF
+1544 FLSIDLCQELFQVL
-1558 SFSFHMDSSWDI
+1558 SYSFHKDSSWDI
-1570 LAISVVQ
+1570 LAVSVVQ
-1577 QISQNCPKEFFESE
+1577 QISQNCPTEFLESE

-1605 FKILHRHNEI
+1605 FKILDRHDEN
-1615 SPDDDIWDS
+1615 SPDDDIWDN
-1624 LLSPLFISIKT
+1624 LLSPLFISVKT
-1635 LVTRFELKYRL
+1635 LLARFELKYCL
-1646 NSAPLAFLL
+1646 KSAPLALL
-1655 SGYKCIRQ
+1655 LCGYKCIRQ
-1663 VPTDAYLPKA
+1663 VHSDAYLPKA

-1683 MLELTRTSSQKPS
+1683 LLKLTRTSSQESK
-1696 TDATNFVAD
+1696 TDAINLAAD
-1705 SSVPLRA
+1705 SDFHLRA
-1712 IFGACLHMVDDLT
+1712 IFGACLHMVGDLT
-1725 KDCINGINLVDNK
+1725 KDCINGIHLVDNK
-1738 RSGLRKLLQLKL
+1738 RSGLRKLFQLKL

-1758 SLAKLAYEFDCP
+1758 SLAKLAYEFDCT

-1784 KSCHT
+1784 KSCHI
-1789 SIATVV
+1789 SIAAVV
-1795 RDSNMQVQATALQV
+1795 KDSNMQVQATALQV
-1809 LKSLVQRYNNPEE
+1809 LKSLVQRYNNPDE
-1822 KCFVIFFVG
+1822 KSFVIFFVG
-1831 ELSGDIVSL
+1831 ELIGDIVSL

-1858 ECLRLIMLLQTH
+1858 ECLRFIMLLQTH
-1870 SNVDEL
+1870 STVDEL
-1876 QKGFMRLF
+1876 QRGFMSLF
-1884 LESILVVFS
+1884 LESVLVIFS
-1893 KTSDGVSQEVLELRA
+1893 KTSDGVTQQEVLELRN
-1908 VAVRLVSH
+1908 VAVRLISH
-1916 LAQLSSS
+1916 LAQLPSS
-1923 AVHFKDVLLSLPT
+1923 AVIFKDVLLSLPT

-1958 PKALVPP
+1958 PKSLVPP

-1978 EKAASSADIIKAE
+1978 EKVTSSINKAE
-1991 TLSTVPTPSNQ
+1991 TLSNVPTSFNQ
-2002 LSSVE
+2002 VSTVE
-2007 SGMQEENDEDND
+2007 TGTDEENDE
-2019 DDDDDDDDWDTFQSF
+2019 DDDDDDDWDTFQSF

-2040 EGSESKTESI
+2040 EGTESKTESI
-2050 AEEEPGLL
+2050 AEEESGFPE
-2058 GSFSFQDDKPLA
+2058 SSSSIQDETNHSPLA
-2070 KEADDQRLA
+2070 EEADDLHLA
-2079 SDPASDTTG
+2079 SDRDADTSR
-2088 EDSVDKSKVVEEETV
+2088 EDSVDSSKEVKEETV

-2108 EEALTTEKDKTS
+2108 EEALTSENDKAS
-2120 SEDHLVE
+2120 SDDHLVE
-2127 MEEESVE
+2127 V
-2134 SKRSETENPEGSE
+2134 N
-2147 SKTESIAEEE
+2147 
-2157 PGFLGSLSFQDDES
+2157 
-2171 NEKIHSPLAEEADDQ
+2171 
-2186 HLASDPASETTG
+2186 
-2198 EDFVDK
+2198 
-2204 IKVVEEETVEPSLI
+2204 
-2218 EEALTI
+2218 
-2224 EKDKTSSEDHFV
+2224 
-2236 GMKEESVESKSNEIE
+2236 EESVESKSPESGNILV
-2251 NTGIGI
+2251 GI
-2257 KLPSPEADTPA
+2257 KLPSAEADSPS
-2268 LDDTSDDLEPQQ
+2268 LDDKSDDLEPHQP
-2280 FQKSLEDDQYKSG
+2280 QKSLEDDQVKSS
-2293 NERVEAGV
+2293 NEGAHV
-2301 VVSDKTTAENK
+2301 VVSDNTMAEDK
-2312 SEED
+2312 SDEV

>member
-1 MAKSNVSDNAPLSRF
+1 MTKNNASDNAPLSRF

-41 EILSDLISAL
+41 EILSDLIAAI
-51 DEEPKESILVW
+51 DEEPKESLLLS

-88 AMAKIISKGDSISIY
+88 AMAKIISNGDSISIY

-153 TKLVKFNEDFVRQ
+153 TKLVRFHEDFVRQ

-191 YRLITRFSTLDK
+191 YRLITRFSTVDK

-264 MHPEAQ
+264 MHPEAH

-290 RHLIIPFTKAV
+290 RHLILPFTKAV
-301 GSRARNKRFGL
+301 GSRAKNTRFGL

-321 AIRIKY
+321 AIRIRY
-327 LDPDSELQDY
+327 LDSDGELQDY
-337 SLHVIDMLRGDSS
+337 SLRVMEMLRGDSS
-350 IDAHALACVL
+350 IDAHAVACVL

-372 EPSQRSF
+372 ESSQRSF

-386 LQSSDASP
+386 LQSSDGSP

-409 TLGEVPNE
+409 TLGEVPHE
-417 FREFFDDTV
+417 FKEFFDDTV

-465 TVNALRESLSFEKGG
+465 TLNALRESLSFEKGG
-480 KLMNDLASLHGQ
+480 KLKTDLASLHGQ

-535 SSSEKEAG
+535 ASSEKEAG

-557 EFGDQDFDIL
+557 EFVDQDFDIL
-567 ILWTDVFTGNPEQ
+567 ILWTDVFTGNLEH
-580 LIKQPTVLKS
+580 LIKQNADLIS
-590 TLSVLSAAIDALT
+590 TLSVWSAAIDALT
-603 AFVRRFVSYDDGI
+603 AFVRRFVSCNNGI

-628 LSYVSAMANK
+628 LSNVSTMANK
-638 RLPDVKT
+638 RLSDVKT

-667 KSEHQQILQLC
+667 KSEHQQIIQLC
-678 TAPYRDPSGFEES
+678 TTPYRDPSGFEES
-691 SCLKALL
+691 SCLKVLL

-711 RDCFEDELRYFQG
+711 RDWFEDELRYFQG

-752 NQMVVCFGIMFA
+752 NQMVLCFGIMFA
-764 SQDSNGMLSLLL
+764 SQDSQGMLSLLA

-805 LKALHTLRPQQL
+805 LKALHARRPQQVA
-817 GTEVLSTG
+817 TEVLSSA
-825 QAIFQSILTEGE
+825 QAIFQNILTEGD

-873 SGITDPNYGGSIAL
+873 SGITDPNYSGSIAL
-887 ALGCIHHSAGGMA
+887 ALGCIHHSAGGIA

-913 SLAKSPVLGLKIWAL
+913 SLAKTSVLGLKIWAL

-968 QAIGRLINAIVAVL
+968 QGIGRLINAIVAVL

-1028 AVSVHSHVK
+1028 AVSVHLHVK
-1037 NLLLTL
+1037 NLLMTL
-1043 ASRQPIIRRLSV
+1043 SSRQPIIRRLSV

-1063 KDPVSVIDE
+1063 KDPVSIIDE
-1072 QIEGNLF
+1072 QIEDNLF

-1093 IRSTLT
+1093 IRSTLI

-1129 AETNSSENDPA
+1129 AETNIAENDPA
-1140 NTENLGN
+1140 NTRENLGD

-1154 NSSGKSLRANPD
+1154 STSGKSLRANSD

-1176 IFAAEC
+1176 VFAAEC

-1187 EAVGKDAAHFDLS
+1187 EAVGNDAAHFDLS
-1200 LARKLASNRQSSGDW
+1200 LARKLASDRQSSGDW

-1241 GVGLLGS
+1241 GVGLLS
-1248 ILEKFKLV
+1248 TILEKFKLV

-1323 PLNEFNELYYPSFA
+1323 PLNDFNELYYPSFA

-1368 EVPVEF
+1368 EMPVEF

-1393 QVLRGYSYVCVCQNL
+1393 QVLRGYSYVCLCQNL
-1408 KRSYSFL
+1408 KRSCSFL
-1415 DEIPSHTVSRRL
+1415 DEIPPHTVSRRL

-1451 SVEGFSDSSLI
+1451 SVEEFSDKSLI
-1462 SKHRMV
+1462 SRHRMV
-1468 TLEVADYQFLW
+1468 TLEVEDYQFLW
-1479 GFAVLVLFQGM
+1479 GFAVLVLFQGI
-1490 HPVSDTQV
+1490 HPISSKQV
-1498 IPFGSSKI
+1498 IPFGSAKI
-1506 KYSRDS
+1506 KYNGDS
-1512 SIKESSF
+1512 SIKEPSIH
-1519 QGLKLYEIALPIFQ
+1519 GLKLYEIALPIFQ
-1533 SLCAERFFTSG
+1533 SLSAERFFTSG
-1544 FLSIDLCQEVLQVF
+1544 FLRLDFCQELLQVF
-1558 SFSFHMDSSWDI
+1558 SYSFHMDSSWDI
-1570 LAISVVQ
+1570 LAVSVVQ
-1577 QISQNCPKEFFESE
+1577 QISQNCPKDFLESE

-1605 FKILHRHNEI
+1605 FKILYRHNET
-1615 SPDDDIWDS
+1615 SPDDDIWDN

-1646 NSAPLAFLL
+1646 HSALLAFLL

-1673 LEIVKSTNEL
+1673 LEIVKSANEL
-1683 MLELTRTSSQKPS
+1683 LLELTRASSEKPS
-1696 TDATNFVAD
+1696 TDATNFTAD
-1705 SSVPLRA
+1705 SNVHLKA
-1712 IFGACLHMVDDLT
+1712 VFGACLHTVGDLT
-1725 KDCINGINLVDNK
+1725 KDCINGIHLVDNK

-1750 AFCLEQLF
+1750 VFCLEQLF

-1778 ICIAML
+1778 IRIAML
-1784 KSCHT
+1784 KSCHI
-1789 SIATVV
+1789 SIAAVV
-1795 RDSNMQVQATALQV
+1795 KDSNVQVQATVLQV

-1822 KCFVIFFVG
+1822 KSFVNFFVG
-1831 ELSGDIVSL
+1831 ELIGDIVSL
-1840 MQRALLK
+1840 MQRTLLK

-1858 ECLRLIMLLQTH
+1858 ECLRFIVLLQTH
-1870 SNVDEL
+1870 SKTDEL
-1876 QKGFMRLF
+1876 QRGFMSLF
-1884 LESILVVFS
+1884 LEAVLVVFS
-1893 KTSDGVSQEVLELRA
+1893 NPSDGVSQEALELRN

-1916 LAQLSSS
+1916 LAQLPSS

-1947 ASVSQ
+1947 ASVSK
-1952 DSALPK
+1952 DSTLPQ
-1958 PKALVPP
+1958 PKSLVTP

-1978 EKAASSADIIKAE
+1978 EKVASFAEMVKAE
-1991 TLSTVPTPSNQ
+1991 TVSIVPTSFNQ
-2002 LSSVE
+2002 VSTVE
-2007 SGMQEENDEDND
+2007 SGIDEENDEEE
-2019 DDDDDDDDWDTFQSF
+2019 DDDDDDDWDTFQSF
-2034 PASTNP
+2034 PASTNL
-2040 EGSESKTESI
+2040 EGSESKTETI
-2050 AEEEPGLL
+2050 AEEEPDLP
-2058 GSFSFQDDKPLA
+2058 GSSSIQDDESNETNNSLLV
-2070 KEADDQRLA
+2070 EEGVDSDHDADITR
-2079 SDPASDTTG
+2079 
-2088 EDSVDKSKVVEEETV
+2088 EDSVDKSKGVEEETV
-2103 EPSLI
+2103 EEVVDSDHAADI
-2108 EEALTTEKDKTS
+2108 RREDYVDKSKGVEDETAEEALTSQNEKTS
-2120 SEDHLVE
+2120 SDDHLVE
-2127 MEEESVE
+2127 TSEQSVE
-2134 SKRSETENPEGSE
+2134 RKSSE
-2147 SKTESIAEEE
+2147 SENIGDDIKHASTEVV
-2157 PGFLGSLSFQDDES
+2157 
-2171 NEKIHSPLAEEADDQ
+2171 SPA
-2186 HLASDPASETTG
+2186 
-2198 EDFVDK
+2198 
-2204 IKVVEEETVEPSLI
+2204 I
-2218 EEALTI
+2218 
-2224 EKDKTSSEDHFV
+2224 
-2236 GMKEESVESKSNEIE
+2236 
-2251 NTGIGI
+2251 
-2257 KLPSPEADTPA
+2257 
-2268 LDDTSDDLEPQQ
+2268 DDTSDDLEPQQ
-2280 FQKSLEDDQYKSG
+2280 LQKALEDDSSKEHDG
-2293 NERVEAGV
+2293 PDV
-2301 VVSDKTTAENK
+2301 VVLEKTMAEHK
-2312 SEED
+2312 SQED

>member
-1 MAKSNVSDNAPLSRF
+1 MSKNNAIENVPLSRF

-51 DEEPKESILVW
+51 DEEPKESILVC

-88 AMAKIISKGDSISIY
+88 AMAKIISNGDSISIY

-138 GRKITSGLFETTVIV
+138 GRRITSGLFETTVIV

-166 EAFILLHNALEGC
+166 EAFILLHNALDGC

-225 LGTSEFDTLASYCV
+225 LGTSEFDTLASYCL

-249 RDAFAEALGSLLALG
+249 REAFAEALGSLLALG
-264 MHPEAQ
+264 MHPEAH

-290 RHLIIPFTKAV
+290 RHLILPFTKAV
-301 GSRARNKRFGL
+301 GPRARNKRFGL

-321 AIRIKY
+321 ANRIRY
-327 LDPDSELQDY
+327 LGPDSELQDY
-337 SLHVIDMLRGDSS
+337 SLLAMDMLRGDSS

-372 EPSQRSF
+372 ESSQRSF

-409 TLGEVPNE
+409 TLGEVPQE

-426 GAALSHFLDLVR
+426 GAASSHFLDLVR
-438 VEAALTLRALAE
+438 VEAALTLRTLAE

-465 TVNALRESLSFEKGG
+465 TINALRESLSFEKGG
-480 KLMNDLASLHGQ
+480 KLKTDLASLHGQ

-535 SSSEKEAG
+535 ASSEKEAG

-580 LIKQPTVLKS
+580 LIKQHAELES
-590 TLSVLSAAIDALT
+590 TLRVWSAAVDALT
-603 AFVRRFVSYDDGI
+603 AFVRRFVSCEDGI

-645 LVDILIIRILIAYQS
+645 LVDTLIIRVLIAYQS

-667 KSEHQQILQLC
+667 KSEHQQIIQLC
-678 TAPYRDPSGFEES
+678 TAPYRDPSGFEEN

-711 RDCFEDELRYFQG
+711 RDWFEDELRYFQG

-742 LPETVKKTLV
+742 LVSAMHFDETVKKTLV
-752 NQMVVCFGIMFA
+752 NQMVLCFGIMFA
-764 SQDSNGMLSLLL
+764 SQDSRGMLSLLS

-782 KAGKKQQWRTASL
+782 KARKKQQWRTASL

-805 LKALHTLRPQQL
+805 LKALHALRSQQL
-817 GTEVLSTG
+817 ETEVLGTV
-825 QAIFQSILTEGE
+825 QAIFQNILTEGD

-865 TRVLLGDL
+865 TRVLLVEL
-873 SGITDPNYGGSIAL
+873 NGITDPNYGGSVAL
-887 ALGCIHHSAGGMA
+887 ALGCIHHRWTLASNLNILFIMCAGGMA

-913 SLAKSPVLGLKIWAL
+913 SLAKTPVLGLKIWAL

-958 TEESG
+958 GEESG

-968 QAIGRLINAIVAVL
+968 QGIGRLINAIVAVL
-982 GPELSPGSIL
+982 GPELAPGSIL

-1014 SVCFTQQLILFAPQ
+1014 SVRFTQQLILFAPQ

-1043 ASRQPIIRRLSV
+1043 TSRQPIIRRLSV

-1093 IRSTLT
+1093 ILSTLI

-1109 PSRWMSI
+1109 PSRWISI
-1116 CRNMALAASAGRS
+1116 CRNMALATSTGRS
-1129 AETNSSENDPA
+1129 AETNSTENDPSSA
-1140 NTENLGN
+1140 RDNLGD

-1154 NSSGKSLRANPD
+1154 SSSGKSVHASPD
-1166 KDKTLRYRTR
+1166 KDKALRYRTR
-1176 IFAAEC
+1176 VFAAEC

-1200 LARKLASNRQSSGDW
+1200 LARKLASDTQSSGDW

-1241 GVGLLGS
+1241 GVGLLS
-1248 ILEKFKLV
+1248 TILEKFKSV

-1284 YSGPVLLEAGLQ
+1284 NSGPVLLEAGLE

-1323 PLNEFNELYYPSFA
+1323 PLNDFNELYYPSFA

-1385 DLLGRYWI
+1385 DLLGRHFDLLQQLSI
-1393 QVLRGYSYVCVCQNL
+1393 
-1408 KRSYSFL
+1408 L
-1415 DEIPSHTVSRRL
+1415 DEIPPYTVSRRL
-1427 QPCLEEAWPVI
+1427 QPCLDEAWPVI

-1451 SVEGFSDSSLI
+1451 SVEGFSDRSLI
-1462 SKHRMV
+1462 SRHRMV
-1468 TLEVADYQFLW
+1468 TLEVEDYQFLW

-1490 HPVSDTQV
+1490 HPGSNTQV
-1498 IPFGSSKI
+1498 IPFGSTKI
-1506 KYSRDS
+1506 KNSGGS

-1519 QGLKLYEIALPIFQ
+1519 QGLKLHEIALPVFL
-1533 SLCAERFFTSG
+1533 SLSAERFFTSG
-1544 FLSIDLCQEVLQVF
+1544 FLSIDLCQELLQVF
-1558 SFSFHMDSSWDI
+1558 SYSFYMDSSWDV
-1570 LAISVVQ
+1570 LAVSVVQ
-1577 QISQNCPKEFFESE
+1577 QISQTCPKDFLESE

-1615 SPDDDIWDS
+1615 SPDDDDIWDN
-1624 LLSPLFISIKT
+1624 LLSTVFISVKT
-1635 LVTRFELKYRL
+1635 LVTRFELKNRL
-1646 NSAPLAFLL
+1646 MSAPLALLL

-1683 MLELTRTSSQKPS
+1683 LLKLTRTSSQKPS
-1696 TDATNFVAD
+1696 TDAVAAD
-1705 SSVPLRA
+1705 SSVHLGA
-1712 IFGACLHMVDDLT
+1712 MFGACVHMVGDLT
-1725 KDCINGINLVDNK
+1725 KDCIDGIHLVDTK

-1758 SLAKLAYEFDCP
+1758 SLAKFAYELHCP
-1770 GDETDTNS
+1770 GDETETNS
-1778 ICIAML
+1778 ICTAVL
-1784 KSCHT
+1784 KSCHI
-1789 SIATVV
+1789 SIAAVV
-1795 RDSNMQVQATALQV
+1795 KDSSMQVQATALQV
-1809 LKSLVQRYNNPEE
+1809 LKSLVQRYNNTEE
-1822 KCFVIFFVG
+1822 KSFVIFFVG
-1831 ELSGDIVSL
+1831 ELIGDIVSL
-1840 MQRALLK
+1840 MQRALLVK

-1858 ECLRLIMLLQTH
+1858 ECLRFIMLLQMY

-1876 QKGFMRLF
+1876 QKGFMSLF
-1884 LESILVVFS
+1884 LESVLVVFS
-1893 KTSDGVSQEVLELRA
+1893 KTSDGVSQVPFIPRPEVLELRN

-1916 LAQLSSS
+1916 LAQLPSS

-1952 DSALPK
+1952 DNSSLK
-1958 PKALVPP
+1958 PKSLVPP

-1978 EKAASSADIIKAE
+1978 EKVTSSAVVVKAE
-1991 TLSTVPTPSNQ
+1991 TLSTVPTSLN
-2002 LSSVE
+2002 
-2007 SGMQEENDEDND
+2007 
-2019 DDDDDDDDWDTFQSF
+2019 QSF

-2040 EGSESKTESI
+2040 EGSGSKTESV
-2050 AEEEPGLL
+2050 
-2058 GSFSFQDDKPLA
+2058 
-2070 KEADDQRLA
+2070 
-2079 SDPASDTTG
+2079 T
-2088 EDSVDKSKVVEEETV
+2088 EEETDL
-2103 EPSLI
+2103 P
-2108 EEALTTEKDKTS
+2108 AS
-2120 SEDHLVE
+2120 S
-2127 MEEESVE
+2127 
-2134 SKRSETENPEGSE
+2134 
-2147 SKTESIAEEE
+2147 SI
-2157 PGFLGSLSFQDDES
+2157 QDDES
-2171 NEKIHSPLAEEADDQ
+2171 KKSPLVEEADDQ
-2186 HLASDPASETTG
+2186 HLASEPTADTTK
-2198 EDFVDK
+2198 EDSVDNSK
-2204 IKVVEEETVEPSLI
+2204 GDEEETVESSLN
-2218 EEALTI
+2218 EEALL
-2224 EKDKTSSEDHFV
+2224 TSENDEISSDDHLV
-2236 GMKEESVESKSNEIE
+2236 EMKEESVESRKSSEPEIIE
-2251 NTGIGI
+2251 VDT
-2257 KLPSPEADTPA
+2257 KLPSTEADSPA
-2268 LDDTSDDLEPQQ
+2268 LDDLDPQH
-2280 FQKSLEDDQYKSG
+2280 FEKSVQDDQVECS
-2293 NERVEAGV
+2293 NEH
-2301 VVSDKTTAENK
+2301 VSEKTVAENK

>member
-1 MAKSNVSDNAPLSRF
+1 MSKNNAIDNVPLSRF

-51 DEEPKESILVW
+51 DEEPKESILVC

-88 AMAKIISKGDSISIY
+88 AMAKIISNGDSISIY

-130 LGELYRHF
+130 LGELYRYF

-166 EAFILLHNALEGC
+166 EAFILLHNALDGC

-211 ARCLKAFSNIGGPG
+211 ARCMKAFSNIGGPG
-225 LGTSEFDTLASYCV
+225 LGTSEFDTLASYCL

-249 RDAFAEALGSLLALG
+249 REAFAEALGSLLALG
-264 MHPEAQ
+264 MHPEAH

-290 RHLIIPFTKAV
+290 RHLILPFTKAV
-301 GSRARNKRFGL
+301 GLRARSKRFGL

-321 AIRIKY
+321 ANRIRY
-327 LDPDSELQDY
+327 LGPDTELQDY
-337 SLHVIDMLRGDSS
+337 SLLVMDMLRGDSS

-372 EPSQRSF
+372 ESSQRSF

-394 SMKIVALRALSYTLK
+394 SMKIVALRALAYTLK
-409 TLGEVPNE
+409 TLGEVPQE

-426 GAALSHFLDLVR
+426 GAASSHFLDLVR

-465 TVNALRESLSFEKGG
+465 TINALRESLSFEKGG
-480 KLMNDLASLHGQ
+480 KLKTDLASLHGQ

-535 SSSEKEAG
+535 ASSEKEAG

-580 LIKQPTVLKS
+580 LIKEHAELES
-590 TLSVLSAAIDALT
+590 TLRVWSAAVDALT
-603 AFVRRFVSYDDGI
+603 AFVRRFVSCADGI

-645 LVDILIIRILIAYQS
+645 LVDTLIIRVLIAYQS

-667 KSEHQQILQLC
+667 KSEHQQIIQLC

-691 SCLKALL
+691 SCLKTLL

-711 RDCFEDELRYFQG
+711 RDWFEDELRYFQG

-752 NQMVVCFGIMFA
+752 NQMVLCFGIMFA
-764 SQDSNGMLSLLL
+764 SQDSRGMLSLLSI
-776 VIQQCM
+776 IQQCM
-782 KAGKKQQWRTASL
+782 KARKKQQWRTSSL

-805 LKALHTLRPQQL
+805 LKALHALRSQQL
-817 GTEVLSTG
+817 ETEVLSTV
-825 QAIFQSILTEGE
+825 QTIFQNILTEGD

-865 TRVLLGDL
+865 TRVLLGEL
-873 SGITDPNYGGSIAL
+873 NGITDPNYGGSIAL

-913 SLAKSPVLGLKIWAL
+913 SLAKTPVLGLKIWAL

-958 TEESG
+958 GEESG

-968 QAIGRLINAIVAVL
+968 QGIGRLINAIVAVL

-1014 SVCFTQQLILFAPQ
+1014 SVRFTQQLILFAPQ

-1043 ASRQPIIRRLSV
+1043 TSRQPIIRRLSV

-1093 IRSTLT
+1093 IRSTLI

-1109 PSRWMSI
+1109 PSRWISI
-1116 CRNMALAASAGRS
+1116 CRNMALATSTGRS
-1129 AETNSSENDPA
+1129 AETNSTENDPSSA
-1140 NTENLGN
+1140 RDNLGD

-1154 NSSGKSLRANPD
+1154 RSSGKSLHASPD
-1166 KDKTLRYRTR
+1166 KDKALRYRTR
-1176 IFAAEC
+1176 DFAAEC

-1200 LARKLASNRQSSGDW
+1200 LARKFASDTQSSGDW

-1241 GVGLLGS
+1241 GVGLLS
-1248 ILEKFKLV
+1248 TILEKFKLV

-1284 YSGPVLLEAGLQ
+1284 NSGPVLLEAGLH

-1304 GIISSDQVAVK
+1304 GIISNDQIAVK

-1323 PLNEFNELYYPSFA
+1323 PLNDFNELYYPSFA

-1355 KCYIFTFLRKHHG
+1355 KCYIFTFLRKHHD

-1393 QVLRGYSYVCVCQNL
+1393 QVLRGYSYVCLFQNP
-1408 KRSYSFL
+1408 KRSFSIL
-1415 DEIPSHTVSRRL
+1415 DEIPPHTVSRRL
-1427 QPCLEEAWPVI
+1427 QPCLDEAWPVI

-1451 SVEGFSDSSLI
+1451 SVEGFSDKSLI
-1462 SKHRMV
+1462 SRHRMV
-1468 TLEVADYQFLW
+1468 TLGVEEYQFLW

-1490 HPVSDTQV
+1490 HPGANTQV
-1498 IPFGSSKI
+1498 IPFGSTKI
-1506 KYSRDS
+1506 KNSGDS

-1519 QGLKLYEIALPIFQ
+1519 QGLKLYEIALPVFL
-1533 SLCAERFFTSG
+1533 SLSAERFFTSG
-1544 FLSIDLCQEVLQVF
+1544 FLSIDLCQELLQVF
-1558 SFSFHMDSSWDI
+1558 SYSFYMDSSWDV
-1570 LAISVVQ
+1570 LAVSVVQ
-1577 QISQNCPKEFFESE
+1577 QISQTCPKDFLESE

-1615 SPDDDIWDS
+1615 SPDDDDIRDN
-1624 LLSPLFISIKT
+1624 LLSTVFISVKT
-1635 LVTRFELKYRL
+1635 LVTRFELKNHL
-1646 NSAPLAFLL
+1646 MSAPLALLL

-1683 MLELTRTSSQKPS
+1683 LLKLTRTSSQKPS
-1696 TDATNFVAD
+1696 TDTVAAD
-1705 SSVPLRA
+1705 SSGHLGA
-1712 IFGACLHMVDDLT
+1712 MFGACVHMVGDLT
-1725 KDCINGINLVDNK
+1725 KDCIDGIHLVDTK

-1758 SLAKLAYEFDCP
+1758 SLAKFADEIHCP
-1770 GDETDTNS
+1770 GDETETNS
-1778 ICIAML
+1778 ICIAVL
-1784 KSCHT
+1784 KSCHV
-1789 SIATVV
+1789 SIAAVV
-1795 RDSNMQVQATALQV
+1795 KDSSMQVQATALQV
-1809 LKSLVQRYNNPEE
+1809 LKSLVQRYNNTEE
-1822 KCFVIFFVG
+1822 KTFVIFFVG
-1831 ELSGDIVSL
+1831 ELIGDIVSL
-1840 MQRALLK
+1840 IQRALLK

-1858 ECLRLIMLLQTH
+1858 ECLRFIMLLQMH

-1876 QKGFMRLF
+1876 QKGFMSLF
-1884 LESILVVFS
+1884 LESVLVVFS
-1893 KTSDGVSQEVLELRA
+1893 KTSDAVSQEVLELRN

-1916 LAQLSSS
+1916 LAQLPSS

-1952 DSALPK
+1952 DSSSVK
-1958 PKALVPP
+1958 PKSLVPP
-1965 MDIKLPAPVVATP
+1965 MDIKLPAPVLATP
-1978 EKAASSADIIKAE
+1978 EKVTSSAVVVKAE
-1991 TLSTVPTPSNQ
+1991 TLPTVPTSLNQ
-2002 LSSVE
+2002 VSTVE
-2007 SGMQEENDEDND
+2007 SGINEENDDEDEE
-2019 DDDDDDDDWDTFQSF
+2019 DDDDDDDWDTFQSF
-2034 PASTNP
+2034 PASTNL
-2040 EGSESKTESI
+2040 EGSGSK
-2050 AEEEPGLL
+2050 AENI
-2058 GSFSFQDDKPLA
+2058 
-2070 KEADDQRLA
+2070 
-2079 SDPASDTTG
+2079 T
-2088 EDSVDKSKVVEEETV
+2088 EEETGFPV
-2103 EPSLI
+2103 
-2108 EEALTTEKDKTS
+2108 S
-2120 SEDHLVE
+2120 SSIQDNESGSKAESVT
-2127 MEEESVE
+2127 EEETGFPVSSSIQDNE
-2134 SKRSETENPEGSE
+2134 SGS
-2147 SKTESIAEEE
+2147 KAESITGEETGFPVSSSIQDNESGSKAESVTEEE
-2157 PGFLGSLSFQDDES
+2157 TGFRLSSSIQDNESGIKAESITGEETGFPVSSSIQDNES
-2171 NEKIHSPLAEEADDQ
+2171 NKSAVAEEADDQ
-2186 HLASDPASETTG
+2186 HLASDRASDSKE
-2198 EDFVDK
+2198 
-2204 IKVVEEETVEPSLI
+2204 VEEETVESSLN
-2218 EEALTI
+2218 EEALLTSQN
-2224 EKDKTSSEDHFV
+2224 DKIASDDQLVE
-2236 GMKEESVESKSNEIE
+2236 MKEELVESSKSSEPEI
-2251 NTGIGI
+2251 IGVDT
-2257 KLPSPEADTPA
+2257 KLPSTGAESPA
-2268 LDDTSDDLEPQQ
+2268 LDDTSDDLDPQHFEKPVQ
-2280 FQKSLEDDQYKSG
+2280 DDQAECS
-2293 NERVEAGV
+2293 NEH
-2301 VVSDKTTAENK
+2301 VVSEKTG
-2312 SEED
+2312 

>member
-1 MAKSNVSDNAPLSRF
+1 M
-16 GVLVAQLESIVAS
+16 
-29 ASQKNPD
+29 
-36 PLLCF
+36 
-41 EILSDLISAL
+41 
-51 DEEPKESILVW
+51 
-62 QRKCEDALYSLV
+62 
-74 TLGARRPVRHLASV
+74 
-88 AMAKIISKGDSISIY
+88 
-103 SRASSLQGF
+103 
-112 LSDGKR
+112 
-118 SDPQRVAGAAQC
+118 
-130 LGELYRHF
+130 
-138 GRKITSGLFETTVIV
+138 
-153 TKLVKFNEDFVRQ
+153 
-166 EAFILLHNALEGC
+166 
-179 GGTAAATAYSEA
+179 
-191 YRLITRFSTLDK
+191 
-203 SFVVRIAA
+203 
-211 ARCLKAFSNIGGPG
+211 
-225 LGTSEFDTLASYCV
+225 
-239 KGIEDSESSV
+239 
-249 RDAFAEALGSLLALG
+249 
-264 MHPEAQ
+264 
-270 VQPRGKG
+270 
-277 PFPPAKKLEGGLQ
+277 
-290 RHLIIPFTKAV
+290 
-301 GSRARNKRFGL
+301 
-312 ALSWVFFLQ
+312 
-321 AIRIKY
+321 
-327 LDPDSELQDY
+327 
-337 SLHVIDMLRGDSS
+337 DMLRGDSS

-372 EPSQRSF
+372 ESSQRSF

-394 SMKIVALRALSYTLK
+394 SMKIVALRALAYTLK
-409 TLGEVPNE
+409 TLGEVPQE

-426 GAALSHFLDLVR
+426 GAASSHFLDLVR

-465 TVNALRESLSFEKGG
+465 TINALRESLSFEKGG
-480 KLMNDLASLHGQ
+480 KLKTDLASLHGQ

-535 SSSEKEAG
+535 ASSEKEAG

-580 LIKQPTVLKS
+580 LIKEHAELES
-590 TLSVLSAAIDALT
+590 TLRVWSAAVDALT
-603 AFVRRFVSYDDGI
+603 AFVRRFVSCADGI

-645 LVDILIIRILIAYQS
+645 LVDTLIIRVLIAYQS

-667 KSEHQQILQLC
+667 KSEHQQIIQLC

-691 SCLKALL
+691 SCLKTLL

-711 RDCFEDELRYFQG
+711 RDWFEDELRYFQG

-752 NQMVVCFGIMFA
+752 NQMVLCFGIMFA
-764 SQDSNGMLSLLL
+764 SQDSRGMLSLLSI
-776 VIQQCM
+776 IQQCM
-782 KAGKKQQWRTASL
+782 KARKKQQWRTSSL

-805 LKALHTLRPQQL
+805 LKALHALRSQQL
-817 GTEVLSTG
+817 ETEVLSTV
-825 QAIFQSILTEGE
+825 QTIFQNILTEGD

-865 TRVLLGDL
+865 TRVLLGEL
-873 SGITDPNYGGSIAL
+873 NGITDPNYGGSIAL

-913 SLAKSPVLGLKIWAL
+913 SLAKTPVLGLKIWAL

-958 TEESG
+958 GEESG

-968 QAIGRLINAIVAVL
+968 QGIGRLINAIVAVL

-1014 SVCFTQQLILFAPQ
+1014 SVRFTQQLILFAPQ

-1043 ASRQPIIRRLSV
+1043 TSRQPIIRRLSV

-1093 IRSTLT
+1093 IRSTLI

-1109 PSRWMSI
+1109 PSRWISI
-1116 CRNMALAASAGRS
+1116 CRNMALATSTGRS
-1129 AETNSSENDPA
+1129 AETNSTENDPSSA
-1140 NTENLGN
+1140 RDNLGD

-1154 NSSGKSLRANPD
+1154 RSSGKSLHASPD
-1166 KDKTLRYRTR
+1166 KDKALRYRTR
-1176 IFAAEC
+1176 DFAAEC

-1200 LARKLASNRQSSGDW
+1200 LARKFASDTQSSGDW

-1241 GVGLLGS
+1241 GVGLLS
-1248 ILEKFKLV
+1248 TILEKFKLV

-1284 YSGPVLLEAGLQ
+1284 NSGPVLLEAGLH

-1304 GIISSDQVAVK
+1304 GIISNDQIAVK

-1323 PLNEFNELYYPSFA
+1323 PLNDFNELYYPSFA

-1355 KCYIFTFLRKHHG
+1355 KCYIFTFLRKHHD

-1393 QVLRGYSYVCVCQNL
+1393 QVLRGYSYVCLFQNP
-1408 KRSYSFL
+1408 KRSQFSIL
-1415 DEIPSHTVSRRL
+1415 DEIPPHTVSRRL
-1427 QPCLEEAWPVI
+1427 QPCLDEAWPVI

-1451 SVEGFSDSSLI
+1451 SVEGFSDKSLI
-1462 SKHRMV
+1462 SRHRMV
-1468 TLEVADYQFLW
+1468 TLGVEEYQFLW

-1490 HPVSDTQV
+1490 HPGANTQV
-1498 IPFGSSKI
+1498 IPFGSTKI
-1506 KYSRDS
+1506 KNSGDS

-1519 QGLKLYEIALPIFQ
+1519 QGLKLYEIALPVFL
-1533 SLCAERFFTSG
+1533 SLSAERFFTSG
-1544 FLSIDLCQEVLQVF
+1544 FLSIDLCQELLQVF
-1558 SFSFHMDSSWDI
+1558 SYSFYMDSSWDV
-1570 LAISVVQ
+1570 LAVSVVQ
-1577 QISQNCPKEFFESE
+1577 QISQTCPKDFLESE

-1615 SPDDDIWDS
+1615 SPDDDDIRDN
-1624 LLSPLFISIKT
+1624 LLSTVFISVKT
-1635 LVTRFELKYRL
+1635 LVTRFELKNHL
-1646 NSAPLAFLL
+1646 MSAPLALLL

-1683 MLELTRTSSQKPS
+1683 LLKLTRTSSQKPS
-1696 TDATNFVAD
+1696 TDTVAAD
-1705 SSVPLRA
+1705 SSGHLGA
-1712 IFGACLHMVDDLT
+1712 MFGACVHMVGDLT
-1725 KDCINGINLVDNK
+1725 KDCIDGIHLVDTK

-1758 SLAKLAYEFDCP
+1758 SLAKFADEIHCP
-1770 GDETDTNS
+1770 GDETETNS
-1778 ICIAML
+1778 ICIAVL
-1784 KSCHT
+1784 KSCHV
-1789 SIATVV
+1789 SIAAVV
-1795 RDSNMQVQATALQV
+1795 KDSSMQVQATALQV
-1809 LKSLVQRYNNPEE
+1809 LKSLVQRYNNTEE
-1822 KCFVIFFVG
+1822 KTFVIFFVG
-1831 ELSGDIVSL
+1831 ELIGDIVSL
-1840 MQRALLK
+1840 IQRALLK

-1858 ECLRLIMLLQTH
+1858 ECLRFIMLLQMH

-1876 QKGFMRLF
+1876 QKGFMSLF
-1884 LESILVVFS
+1884 LESVLVVFS
-1893 KTSDGVSQEVLELRA
+1893 KTSDAVSQEVLELRN

-1916 LAQLSSS
+1916 LAQLPSS

-1952 DSALPK
+1952 DSSSVK
-1958 PKALVPP
+1958 PKSLVPP
-1965 MDIKLPAPVVATP
+1965 MDIKLPAPVLATP
-1978 EKAASSADIIKAE
+1978 EKVTSSAVVVKAE
-1991 TLSTVPTPSNQ
+1991 TLPTVPTSLNQ
-2002 LSSVE
+2002 VSTVE
-2007 SGMQEENDEDND
+2007 SGINEENDDEDEE
-2019 DDDDDDDDWDTFQSF
+2019 DDDDDDDWDTFQSF
-2034 PASTNP
+2034 PASTNL
-2040 EGSESKTESI
+2040 EGSGSK
-2050 AEEEPGLL
+2050 AENI
-2058 GSFSFQDDKPLA
+2058 
-2070 KEADDQRLA
+2070 
-2079 SDPASDTTG
+2079 T
-2088 EDSVDKSKVVEEETV
+2088 EEETGFPV
-2103 EPSLI
+2103 
-2108 EEALTTEKDKTS
+2108 S
-2120 SEDHLVE
+2120 SSIQDNESGSKAESVT
-2127 MEEESVE
+2127 EEETGFPVSSSIQDNE
-2134 SKRSETENPEGSE
+2134 SGS
-2147 SKTESIAEEE
+2147 KAESITGEETGFPVSSSIQDNESGSKAESVTEEE
-2157 PGFLGSLSFQDDES
+2157 TGFRLSSSIQDNESGIKAESITGEETGFPVSSSIQDNES
-2171 NEKIHSPLAEEADDQ
+2171 NKSAVAEEADDQ
-2186 HLASDPASETTG
+2186 HLASDRASDSKE
-2198 EDFVDK
+2198 
-2204 IKVVEEETVEPSLI
+2204 VEEETVESSLN
-2218 EEALTI
+2218 EEALLTSQN
-2224 EKDKTSSEDHFV
+2224 DKIASDDQLVE
-2236 GMKEESVESKSNEIE
+2236 MKEELVESSKSSEPEI
-2251 NTGIGI
+2251 IGVDT
-2257 KLPSPEADTPA
+2257 KLPSTGAESPA
-2268 LDDTSDDLEPQQ
+2268 LDDTSDDLDPQHFEKPVQ
-2280 FQKSLEDDQYKSG
+2280 DDQAECS
-2293 NERVEAGV
+2293 NEH
-2301 VVSDKTTAENK
+2301 VVSEKTG
-2312 SEED
+2312 

>member
-1 MAKSNVSDNAPLSRF
+1 MAKNNATDNVPLSRF

-41 EILSDLISAL
+41 EILSDLISSI
-51 DEEPKESILVW
+51 DEEPKESLLVT

-88 AMAKIISKGDSISIY
+88 AMAKIILNGDSISIY

-138 GRKITSGLFETTVIV
+138 GRKITSGLVETTVIV

-225 LGTSEFDTLASYCV
+225 LGTSEFDTLATYCV

-264 MHPEAQ
+264 MHPEAH

-290 RHLIIPFTKAV
+290 RHLILPFTKAV
-301 GSRARNKRFGL
+301 GSRAKNTRFGL

-321 AIRIKY
+321 AIRIRY
-327 LDPDSELQDY
+327 LDSDSELQDY
-337 SLHVIDMLRGDSS
+337 SLHVMDMLRGDSS
-350 IDAHALACVL
+350 LDAHALACVL

-379 SVFLGKQ
+379 SVFLGEQ
-386 LQSSDASP
+386 LQSSNASP

-409 TLGEVPNE
+409 TLGEVPHE
-417 FREFFDDTV
+417 FKEFFDDTV

-450 VDPTCVGGLTSYAVT
+450 VDPTCVGGLTSFAVT
-465 TVNALRESLSFEKGG
+465 TLNALRESLSFEKGD
-480 KLMNDLASLHGQ
+480 KLKSDLASLHGQ

-530 RNITV
+530 RNVTV
-535 SSSEKEAG
+535 ASSEKEAG

-567 ILWTDVFTGNPEQ
+567 ILWTDVFTGNPEH
-580 LIKQPTVLKS
+580 LIKQQADLKS
-590 TLSVLSAAIDALT
+590 MLSVWSAAIDALT
-603 AFVRRFVSYDDGI
+603 AFVRRFVSCNDGI

-628 LSYVSAMANK
+628 LSCVSTMANK
-638 RLPDVKT
+638 RFSDVKT
-645 LVDILIIRILIAYQS
+645 MVDILIIRILIAYQS

-667 KSEHQQILQLC
+667 KSEHQQIIQLC
-678 TAPYRDPSGFEES
+678 TTPYRDPSGFEES

-711 RDCFEDELRYFQG
+711 RDWFEDELRYFQG

-752 NQMVVCFGIMFA
+752 NQMVLCFGIMFA
-764 SQDSNGMLSLLL
+764 SQDSQGMLSLLS

-805 LKALHTLRPQQL
+805 LKALHALRPQQL
-817 GTEVLSTG
+817 TTEVLSSG
-825 QAIFQSILTEGE
+825 QAIFQNILTEGD

-900 LSTLVPATVSSVS
+900 LSSLVPATVSSVS
-913 SLAKSPVLGLKIWAL
+913 SLAKTSVLGLKIWAL

-943 SHVQAALGLALDILL
+943 SHAQAALGLALDILL

-968 QAIGRLINAIVAVL
+968 QGIGRLINAIVAVL

-1028 AVSVHSHVK
+1028 AVSVHLHVK
-1037 NLLLTL
+1037 NLLMTL

-1072 QIEGNLF
+1072 QIEDNLF

-1093 IRSTLT
+1093 IRSTLI

-1129 AETNSSENDPA
+1129 AEMSIAENDPA
-1140 NTENLGN
+1140 NTRENLGD

-1154 NSSGKSLRANPD
+1154 SSSGKSIRANPD

-1176 IFAAEC
+1176 VFAAEC

-1187 EAVGKDAAHFDLS
+1187 EAVGNDAAHFDIL
-1200 LARKLASNRQSSGDW
+1200 LARKLASDRKSSGDW

-1241 GVGLLGS
+1241 GVGLLS
-1248 ILEKFKLV
+1248 TILEKFKLV

-1284 YSGPVLLEAGLQ
+1284 NSGPVLLEAGLQ

-1323 PLNEFNELYYPSFA
+1323 PLNDFNELYYPSFA

-1355 KCYIFTFLRKHHG
+1355 KCYIFTFLKKHHG

-1393 QVLRGYSYVCVCQNL
+1393 QVLRGYSYVCLCQNL
-1408 KRSYSFL
+1408 KRSCSFL
-1415 DEIPSHTVSRRL
+1415 DEIPPHTVSRRL
-1427 QPCLEEAWPVI
+1427 QPLLEEAWPVI

-1451 SVEGFSDSSLI
+1451 SVEEFSDRSLI
-1462 SKHRMV
+1462 SRHRMV
-1468 TLEVADYQFLW
+1468 TLEVEDYQFLW

-1490 HPVSDTQV
+1490 HPASNTQV
-1498 IPFGSSKI
+1498 IPFSSAKI
-1506 KYSRDS
+1506 KCSGDS
-1512 SIKESSF
+1512 GINESSY
-1519 QGLKLYEIALPIFQ
+1519 QGLKLYEIALPVFQ
-1533 SLCAERFFTSG
+1533 SLSAGRFFSSS
-1544 FLSIDLCQEVLQVF
+1544 FLSIDLCQELLQVF
-1558 SFSFHMDSSWDI
+1558 SYSFHMDSSWDI
-1570 LAISVVQ
+1570 LAVSVVK
-1577 QISQNCPKEFFESE
+1577 QISQNCPKDFLESE

-1605 FKILHRHNEI
+1605 FKILHRHNKI
-1615 SPDDDIWDS
+1615 SLDDDIWDNM
-1624 LLSPLFISIKT
+1624 LSPLFISIKT
-1635 LVTRFELKYRL
+1635 LVTRFELKHRL

-1663 VPTDAYLPKA
+1663 VPTDTYLPKA

-1683 MLELTRTSSQKPS
+1683 LLELTRASSQKPS
-1696 TDATNFVAD
+1696 TDGTNFAAD
-1705 SSVPLRA
+1705 SSVHLRA
-1712 IFGACLHMVDDLT
+1712 IFGACLHMVGDLT
-1725 KDCINGINLVDNK
+1725 KDCINGIHLVDNK

-1750 AFCLEQLF
+1750 VFCLEQLF
-1758 SLAKLAYEFDCP
+1758 SLAKLSYEFDCP
-1770 GDETDTNS
+1770 GDDTNTNS

-1784 KSCHT
+1784 KSCQI
-1789 SIATVV
+1789 SIAAVV
-1795 RDSNMQVQATALQV
+1795 KDSNVQVQATVLQV

-1822 KCFVIFFVG
+1822 KSFVIFFVG
-1831 ELSGDIVSL
+1831 ELIGDIVSL

-1858 ECLRLIMLLQTH
+1858 ECLRFIMLLQTH
-1870 SNVDEL
+1870 SITDEL
-1876 QKGFMRLF
+1876 QRGFMSLF
-1884 LESILVVFS
+1884 LEVVLVVFS
-1893 KTSDGVSQEVLELRA
+1893 KTSDGVSQEVLELRN

-1916 LAQLSSS
+1916 LAQLPSS
-1923 AVHFKDVLLSLPT
+1923 AVHFKDVLLSLPA

-1947 ASVSQ
+1947 ASVSK

-1958 PKALVPP
+1958 PKSLVPP

-1978 EKAASSADIIKAE
+1978 EKVTSTANMVKAE
-1991 TLSTVPTPSNQ
+1991 ALSTVPISFNQ
-2002 LSSVE
+2002 ISTVE
-2007 SGMQEENDEDND
+2007 SGIDEENDEEE
-2019 DDDDDDDDWDTFQSF
+2019 DDDDDDDWDTFQSF
-2034 PASTNP
+2034 PASTNL
-2040 EGSESKTESI
+2040 EGSESKTESV
-2050 AEEEPGLL
+2050 AEEEPGLP
-2058 GSFSFQDDKPLA
+2058 GS
-2070 KEADDQRLA
+2070 
-2079 SDPASDTTG
+2079 
-2088 EDSVDKSKVVEEETV
+2088 
-2103 EPSLI
+2103 
-2108 EEALTTEKDKTS
+2108 S
-2120 SEDHLVE
+2120 S
-2127 MEEESVE
+2127 
-2134 SKRSETENPEGSE
+2134 
-2147 SKTESIAEEE
+2147 I
-2157 PGFLGSLSFQDDES
+2157 QDDES
-2171 NEKIHSPLAEEADDQ
+2171 NETNNSLLAEEADDQ
-2186 HLASDPASETTG
+2186 HFASDNATDTTREDSNDKSKEVDEETVEPCFTTSE
-2198 EDFVDK
+2198 DSVDK
-2204 IKVVEEETVEPSLI
+2204 SKEVEEETVDPCRI
-2218 EEALTI
+2218 EEALTSQN
-2224 EKDKTSSEDHFV
+2224 DKTSSDDHP
-2236 GMKEESVESKSNEIE
+2236 VESKNLESE
-2251 NTGIGI
+2251 NIGTDI
-2257 KLPSPEADTPA
+2257 KLTSTEVDSPA
-2268 LDDTSDDLEPQQ
+2268 LDDTSDDLEPHQI
-2280 FQKSLEDDQYKSG
+2280 QKLTEDESSKEHVGADVIVT
-2293 NERVEAGV
+2293 EH
-2301 VVSDKTTAENK
+2301 TMAENK

>member
-1 MAKSNVSDNAPLSRF
+1 MAKNNATDNVPLSRF

-41 EILSDLISAL
+41 EILSDLISSI
-51 DEEPKESILVW
+51 DEEPKESLLVT

-88 AMAKIISKGDSISIY
+88 AMAKIILNGDSISIY

-138 GRKITSGLFETTVIV
+138 GRKITSGLVETTVIV

-264 MHPEAQ
+264 MHPEAH

-277 PFPPAKKLEGGLQ
+277 PFPPAKKLE
-290 RHLIIPFTKAV
+290 AV
-301 GSRARNKRFGL
+301 GSRAKNKRFGL

-321 AIRIKY
+321 AIRIRY
-327 LDPDSELQDY
+327 MDSDSELQEY
-337 SLHVIDMLRGDSS
+337 SLLIMDMLQGDSS
-350 IDAHALACVL
+350 IDAHAL
-360 YILRV
+360 
-365 GVIDQMM
+365 
-372 EPSQRSF
+372 
-379 SVFLGKQ
+379 
-386 LQSSDASP
+386 LQSSNASS

-409 TLGEVPNE
+409 TLGEVPHE
-417 FREFFDDTV
+417 FKEFFDDTV

-450 VDPTCVGGLTSYAVT
+450 VDPTCIGGLTSFAVT
-465 TVNALRESLSFEKGG
+465 TLNALRESLPFEKGD
-480 KLMNDLASLHGQ
+480 KLKTDLASLHGQ

-535 SSSEKEAG
+535 ASSEKEAG

-567 ILWTDVFTGNPEQ
+567 ILWTDVFTGNPEH
-580 LIKQPTVLKS
+580 LIKQQADLKS
-590 TLSVLSAAIDALT
+590 MLSVWSAAIDALT
-603 AFVRRFVSYDDGI
+603 AFIRRFVSCNDGI

-628 LSYVSAMANK
+628 LSCVSTMANK
-638 RLPDVKT
+638 RFSDVKT
-645 LVDILIIRILIAYQS
+645 LVDILIIRLLIAYQS

-667 KSEHQQILQLC
+667 KRICLHLFPCIFSIMLQKPSSPQEDVTSYELLS
-678 TAPYRDPSGFEES
+678 RD
-691 SCLKALL
+691 
-698 DKRDAWLGPWIPG
+698 W
-711 RDCFEDELRYFQG
+711 FEDELRYFQG

-742 LPETVKKTLV
+742 LD
-752 NQMVVCFGIMFA
+752 
-764 SQDSNGMLSLLL
+764 SQGMLSLLS

-795 TNICAGLLAG
+795 TNICAGLLAVLCVLTNRREKIG
-805 LKALHTLRPQQL
+805 QDSRMVKALHALRPQQL
-817 GTEVLSTG
+817 TTEVLSSG
-825 QAIFQSILTEGE
+825 QAIFQNILTEGD

-865 TRVLLGDL
+865 
-873 SGITDPNYGGSIAL
+873 
-887 ALGCIHHSAGGMA
+887 
-900 LSTLVPATVSSVS
+900 
-913 SLAKSPVLGLKIWAL
+913 IWAL

-968 QAIGRLINAIVAVL
+968 QGIGRLINAIVAVL

-1014 SVCFTQQLILFAPQ
+1014 YVNASLFATIMLIHCCYYINYLYPVSSLIVTVHLNIFRSVCFTQQLILFAPQ
-1028 AVSVHSHVK
+1028 AVSVHLHVK
-1037 NLLLTL
+1037 NLLMTL

-1072 QIEGNLF
+1072 QIEDNLF

-1093 IRSTLT
+1093 IRSTLI

-1129 AETNSSENDPA
+1129 AETSIAENDPA
-1140 NTENLGN
+1140 NTRENLGD

-1154 NSSGKSLRANPD
+1154 SSSGKSIRPNPD

-1176 IFAAEC
+1176 VFAAEC

-1187 EAVGKDAAHFDLS
+1187 EAVGNDAAHFDIL
-1200 LARKLASNRQSSGDW
+1200 LARKLASGRQSSGDW

-1241 GVGLLGS
+1241 GVGLLS
-1248 ILEKFKLV
+1248 TILEK
-1256 ADPELPGHLLLEQYQ
+1256 

-1284 YSGPVLLEAGLQ
+1284 NSGPVLLEAGLQ

-1304 GIISSDQVAVK
+1304 GIISSDQIAVK

-1323 PLNEFNELYYPSFA
+1323 PLNDFTELYYPSFA

-1368 EVPVEF
+1368 DVPVEF

-1393 QVLRGYSYVCVCQNL
+1393 QVLSGYSYVCLCQNL
-1408 KRSYSFL
+1408 KRSQCSFL
-1415 DEIPSHTVSRRL
+1415 DEIPPHTVSRRL

-1451 SVEGFSDSSLI
+1451 SVEEFSDRSLI
-1462 SKHRMV
+1462 SRHRMV
-1468 TLEVADYQFLW
+1468 TLEVEDYQFLW

-1490 HPVSDTQV
+1490 HPASNMQV
-1498 IPFGSSKI
+1498 IPFSSAKI
-1506 KYSRDS
+1506 KCSGDS
-1512 SIKESSF
+1512 GINESSF
-1519 QGLKLYEIALPIFQ
+1519 QGLKIYEIALPVFQ
-1533 SLCAERFFTSG
+1533 SLSAGRFFSSG
-1544 FLSIDLCQEVLQVF
+1544 FLSIDLCQELLQVF
-1558 SFSFHMDSSWDI
+1558 SYSFHMDSSWDI
-1570 LAISVVQ
+1570 LAVSVVQ
-1577 QISQNCPKEFFESE
+1577 QISQNCPKDFLESE

-1605 FKILHRHNEI
+1605 FKILHRHNE
-1615 SPDDDIWDS
+1615 SSTDDDIWDNM
-1624 LLSPLFISIKT
+1624 LSPLFISIKT
-1635 LVTRFELKYRL
+1635 LVTRFELKHRL

-1683 MLELTRTSSQKPS
+1683 LHELTRPSSQKPS
-1696 TDATNFVAD
+1696 TDGTNFAAD
-1705 SSVPLRA
+1705 SSVHLRA
-1712 IFGACLHMVDDLT
+1712 IFGACLHMVGDLT
-1725 KDCINGINLVDNK
+1725 KDCINGIRLVDNK

-1750 AFCLEQLF
+1750 VFCLEQLF
-1758 SLAKLAYEFDCP
+1758 SLAKLSYEFDCP
-1770 GDETDTNS
+1770 GDEIDTNS
-1778 ICIAML
+1778 TCIAML
-1784 KSCHT
+1784 KSCQI
-1789 SIATVV
+1789 SIAAVIK
-1795 RDSNMQVQATALQV
+1795 DSNVQVQATVLQV

-1822 KCFVIFFVG
+1822 KSFVIFFVG
-1831 ELSGDIVSL
+1831 ELIEDIVSL

-1858 ECLRLIMLLQTH
+1858 ECLRFIMLLQTH
-1870 SNVDEL
+1870 SITDEL
-1876 QKGFMRLF
+1876 QRGFMSLF
-1884 LESILVVFS
+1884 LEVVLVVFS
-1893 KTSDGVSQEVLELRA
+1893 KTSDGVSQEVLELRN

-1916 LAQLSSS
+1916 LAQLPSS
-1923 AVHFKDVLLSLPT
+1923 AVHFKDVLLSLPA

-1947 ASVSQ
+1947 ASVSK

-1958 PKALVPP
+1958 PKSLVPP

-1978 EKAASSADIIKAE
+1978 EKVTSTANMVKAE
-1991 TLSTVPTPSNQ
+1991 ALSTVPISFNQ
-2002 LSSVE
+2002 INTVE
-2007 SGMQEENDEDND
+2007 SEIDEENDEEE

-2034 PASTNP
+2034 PASTNL
-2040 EGSESKTESI
+2040 EGSESKTESV
-2050 AEEEPGLL
+2050 AEEEPDLP
-2058 GSFSFQDDKPLA
+2058 GS
-2070 KEADDQRLA
+2070 
-2079 SDPASDTTG
+2079 
-2088 EDSVDKSKVVEEETV
+2088 
-2103 EPSLI
+2103 
-2108 EEALTTEKDKTS
+2108 S
-2120 SEDHLVE
+2120 SIQE
-2127 MEEESVE
+2127 
-2134 SKRSETENPEGSE
+2134 
-2147 SKTESIAEEE
+2147 
-2157 PGFLGSLSFQDDES
+2157 DES
-2171 NEKIHSPLAEEADDQ
+2171 NETNNSLLAEEADDQ
-2186 HLASDPASETTG
+2186 HFASDNATDTTREDSNDKSKEVDEETVEPYFTTSE
-2198 EDFVDK
+2198 DSVDK
-2204 IKVVEEETVEPSLI
+2204 SKEVEEETVDPCRI
-2218 EEALTI
+2218 EEALTSQN
-2224 EKDKTSSEDHFV
+2224 DKTSSDDHP
-2236 GMKEESVESKSNEIE
+2236 VESKNLESE
-2251 NTGIGI
+2251 NIGTDI
-2257 KLPSPEADTPA
+2257 KLTSTEVDSPA
-2268 LDDTSDDLEPQQ
+2268 LDDTSDDLEPHQI
-2280 FQKSLEDDQYKSG
+2280 QKLTEDESSKEHVGADVIVTG
-2293 NERVEAGV
+2293 H
-2301 VVSDKTTAENK
+2301 TMAENK